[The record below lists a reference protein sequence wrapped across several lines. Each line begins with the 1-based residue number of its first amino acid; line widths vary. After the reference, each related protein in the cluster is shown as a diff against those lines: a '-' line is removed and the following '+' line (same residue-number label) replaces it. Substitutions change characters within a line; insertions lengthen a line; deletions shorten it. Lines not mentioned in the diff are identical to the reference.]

1 MLKRINQTLLSLFI
15 AASLFSVPS
24 VVRSQEAPPV
34 AAAAATQQAEEAGE
48 KKNSLYE
55 QTIYVPYDK
64 LSKVFESPSRGVFL
78 PYDEFQKLWQAARA
92 KNVVDNPVSIPLR
105 SMITS
110 ISSEATVRGD
120 VMQVS
125 AKLSIQMLGLGWHEI
140 PLRLADAAI
149 SEAKIGDETA
159 RIVFRS
165 GQGYFLLMQRQE
177 SDAAD
182 VVLDLKYART
192 YNQSPGLNQVSFQAP
207 QASINRWKITI
218 ADPGVKVNVQPLVAA
233 TETQDGAARDNATGD
248 PAPPVAPATE
258 TVLIAFFGLT
268 PQVHIDWTP
277 RSEGAAGLQALAT
290 VQTRQSVVIGE
301 GSQRTQAQLV
311 YAITRSEL
319 RELKLR
325 LPVGQKISGVF
336 DANVRRWDV
345 ALEEGYQI
353 ITIELFEPADSTQ
366 TINIELERF
375 DLEVGMQNES
385 VDVTIPEIEAL
396 NVSRQ
401 QGLVMV
407 KVEGDLRADVDTRT
421 GLLQV
426 DAAEVNVGQGW
437 DFVYRYAA
445 LPYELI
451 LKIEKLQPRVTVEEY
466 VTIQITPQLTRMSVT
481 TLLDIQRAGLF
492 HVDFDVPEGHRIR
505 SVRGIAAANVTA
517 VVVEN
522 HHALENAPGKYRVN
536 FSRKAVGRV
545 ALQVSVEKVRTDVNL
560 LTPTGEASQ
569 YTFSLPR
576 IVAAGVEHVQGNV
589 TVLAPEGLRV
599 TPVDTAG
606 GQSVAISEVQPS
618 IAGLVQ
624 MSNVGSSLAVHAFR
638 YATESFNP
646 TFSVERRQP
655 QIEVGQL
662 VIADVQSGI
671 INHSV
676 TLAYDVRYSGVKKLR
691 LDVPTSLIEE
701 IRIDS
706 KLVQESV
713 ITPRPDDLADDYTA
727 WQLTSNRELFGN
739 FQVELSWIES
749 LEDLEVGSAASV
761 SLTPLIPQE
770 VNRSW
775 GQIVIKKAENLDVVP
790 AESDG
795 VRPIDPRYDLKLG
808 STEMQV
814 EGAAVAMEFHQEWSV
829 KLDIHRYELE
839 SIELSAIELGVIDVQ
854 IAKGGKSRVHAVYR
868 VKSAAQRI
876 AVTFPQGS
884 KIPND
889 PLSINGEAVGIEKG
903 STADA
908 EDTAGN
914 QETYLIPLNTI
925 TPGEDF
931 VLELKYS
938 IESDGFTVRI
948 PEFTD
953 LHAINQI
960 FMAVHLPSDTVLVD
974 YSGDWD
980 DHLPRSFLETIQR
993 NLLHN
998 SETEGIV
1005 DVHSLLNNITQARVD
1020 VQLGN
1025 QFSSHDTLIFSAINP
1040 SSSPLRL
1047 STVSLSTFHFM
1058 MFGFL
1063 VVVTLGGLWLG
1074 VRHQIITVLVL
1085 VSASLG
1091 VVLIKPIMASHMPFS
1106 GLFLGVGLMC
1116 VIWVIKDCLK
1126 PCFRICRKLFSLDT
1140 VGAADV
1146 TRDNT
1151 AEDTA
1156 DTDVESTTVDDATD
1170 LEDASESP
1178 QDSETQNE
1186 EEPDADESDEE
1197 LSLAED
1203 SHAEPDESLDD
1214 PVSSDDDPV
1223 SSDDDN
1229 SNREGD
1235 Q

>member
-1 MLKRINQTLLSLFI
+1 MLKRTNQTLLSLFI
-15 AASLFSVPS
+15 AASLFYVPS
-24 VVRSQEAPPV
+24 VVRSQEAPP
-34 AAAAATQQAEEAGE
+34 AAAAAPTEQAEEAGE
-48 KKNSLYE
+48 KKNSIFE

-92 KNVVDNPVSIPLR
+92 KSAVDNPVSIPLR

-149 SEAKIGDETA
+149 SEAEIDGQTA
-159 RIVFRS
+159 RIIFRP

-182 VVLDLKYART
+182 VVLDLQYART

-233 TETQDGAARDNATGD
+233 TETQDGAARDNATDD
-248 PAPPVAPATE
+248 PVPPVAPATE

-290 VQTRQSVVIGE
+290 VQTRKSVVIGE
-301 GSQRTQAQLV
+301 GSQRTQAQIV
-311 YAITRSEL
+311 YVITRSEL

-325 LPVGQKISGVF
+325 IPVGQKISGVF

-445 LPYELI
+445 LPYELV

-492 HVDFDVPEGHRIR
+492 HVDYDVPVGYRIR

-517 VVVEN
+517 AVVEN
-522 HHALENAPGKYRVN
+522 HHAVENAPGKYRVN
-536 FSRKAVGRV
+536 FSRKAVGPV
-545 ALQVSVEKVRTDVNL
+545 ALLVSVEKMRTDVNL
-560 LTPTGEASQ
+560 LTPTGEASE

-576 IVAAGVEHVQGNV
+576 IVAASVEHVQGNV

-599 TPVDTAG
+599 IPVDTAG

-624 MSNVGSSLAVHAFR
+624 VSRIGSSLAVHAFR
-638 YATESFNP
+638 YANESFNP

-691 LDVPTSLIEE
+691 LDVPTNLIGK
-701 IRIDS
+701 IRNDS

-713 ITPRPDDLADDYTA
+713 ITPRPDDLAADYTA
-727 WQLTSNRELFGN
+727 WELISNRELFGA
-739 FQVELSWIES
+739 FQIELSWIES
-749 LEDLEVGSAASV
+749 LDDLEVGSATSV
-761 SLTPLIPQE
+761 SLNPLTPQE
-770 VNRSW
+770 VHRSW

-808 STEMQV
+808 STETQI
-814 EGAAVAMEFHQEWSV
+814 EGAAVAMEFHQAWNVE
-829 KLDIHRYELE
+829 LDIHRYELE

-876 AVTFPQGS
+876 AVTFPKGS

-903 STADA
+903 TTTDAVDST
-908 EDTAGN
+908 
-914 QETYLIPLNTI
+914 TYLIPLNTI

-960 FMAVHLPSDTVLVD
+960 FMVVHLPSDTVLMD

-980 DHLPRSFLETIQR
+980 DHLPSSFLETIQR
-993 NLLHN
+993 NLLYY
-998 SETEGIV
+998 SESEGNV
-1005 DVHSLLNNITQARVD
+1005 DVHSLLNNITQAKVD

-1025 QFSSHDTLIFSAINP
+1025 QFGNHDTLVFSAINP
-1040 SSSPLRL
+1040 SSSPLGL
-1047 STVSLSTFHFM
+1047 STVSLSNFHM
-1058 MFGFL
+1058 IMFGFL
-1063 VVVTLGGLWLG
+1063 MVVTLGGLWLG
-1074 VRHQIITVLVL
+1074 VRNQIITVLVL
-1085 VSASLG
+1085 VSASLA
-1091 VVLIKPIMASHMPFS
+1091 VVLIKPIMASHIPFS
-1106 GLFLGVGLMC
+1106 GLFLGMCLMSI
-1116 VIWVIKDCLK
+1116 IWVIKDCLK
-1126 PCFRICRKLFSLDT
+1126 PCFRIYRKLFSLDT
-1140 VGAADV
+1140 VSTADV
-1146 TRDNT
+1146 SVD
-1151 AEDTA
+1151 DTSEVGA
-1156 DTDVESTTVDDATD
+1156 DTDVAITTVDVVED
-1170 LEDASESP
+1170 LEIASETDEDAETP
-1178 QDSETQNE
+1178 NEEKQDADEFVEELLRPEDSQ
-1186 EEPDADESDEE
+1186 EEPDE
-1197 LSLAED
+1197 L
-1203 SHAEPDESLDD
+1203 PDEL
-1214 PVSSDDDPV
+1214 PDDD
-1223 SSDDDN
+1223 SN
-1229 SNREGD
+1229 SEGD
-1235 Q
+1235 E

>member
-1 MLKRINQTLLSLFI
+1 MLKRTNQLLLSLLI
-15 AASLFSVPS
+15 AVSLYYVPGI
-24 VVRSQEAPPV
+24 VRSQEAPPV
-34 AAAAATQQAEEAGE
+34 AAPAAQQADIAGE
-48 KKNSLYE
+48 KKNSLFE

-92 KNVVDNPVSIPLR
+92 KNAVDNPVSIPLR

-149 SEAKIGDETA
+149 SEAEIDGETA
-159 RIVFRS
+159 RIIFRL
-165 GQGYFLLMQRQE
+165 GQGYFLLMERQE
-177 SDAAD
+177 SDASD
-182 VVLDLKYART
+182 VVLDLQYART

-233 TETQDGAARDNATGD
+233 TETQDGAARDNPTGD
-248 PAPPVAPATE
+248 PAPPAVPSTE

-301 GSQRTQAQLV
+301 GSQRTQAQIV

-319 RELKLR
+319 LELKLR
-325 LPVGQKISGVF
+325 IPVGQKISGVF

-426 DAAEVNVGQGW
+426 DAAEVNAGQGW

-445 LPYELI
+445 LPYELV
-451 LKIEKLQPRVTVEEY
+451 LKIEKLQPRVTVEEF

-492 HVDFDVPEGHRIR
+492 HVDYDVPAGYRIR

-517 VVVEN
+517 AVVEN
-522 HHALENAPGKYRVN
+522 HHAVENAPGKYRVN
-536 FSRKAVGRV
+536 FSRKAVGHV
-545 ALQVSVEKVRTDVNL
+545 ALLVSVEKVRTDVNL
-560 LTPTGEASQ
+560 LTPTGEASE

-576 IVAAGVEHVQGNV
+576 IVAASVEHVQGNV

-624 MSNVGSSLAVHAFR
+624 VSRVASSLAVHAFR
-638 YATESFNP
+638 YANESFNP

-691 LDVPTSLIEE
+691 LDVPTSLIEK
-701 IRIDS
+701 IRNDS

-713 ITPRPDDLADDYTA
+713 ITPRPDDVAADYTA
-727 WQLTSNRELFGN
+727 WQLISNRELFGA

-749 LEDLEVGSAASV
+749 LDDLEVGSAASV
-761 SLTPLIPQE
+761 SLNPLTPKE
-770 VNRSW
+770 VHRSW

-808 STEMQV
+808 STETQI
-814 EGAAVAMEFHQEWSV
+814 EGAAVAMEFHQAWSV

-876 AVTFPQGS
+876 AVTFPKGS

-903 STADA
+903 TTTGD
-908 EDTAGN
+908 

-948 PEFTD
+948 PNFTD

-960 FMAVHLPSDTVLVD
+960 FMVVHLPSDTVLMD

-980 DHLPRSFLETIQR
+980 DHLPSSFLETIQR
-993 NLLHN
+993 DLLYY
-998 SETEGIV
+998 SESEGNV
-1005 DVHSLLNNITQARVD
+1005 DVHSLLNNITQAKVD

-1025 QFSSHDTLIFSAINP
+1025 QFSNHGTLVFSAINP
-1040 SSSPLRL
+1040 SASPLEL
-1047 STVSLSTFHFM
+1047 STVSLSNFHM
-1058 MFGFL
+1058 IMFGFL

-1074 VRHQIITVLVL
+1074 VRNQIITVLVL

-1106 GLFLGVGLMC
+1106 GLFLGMCLMSI
-1116 VIWVIKDCLK
+1116 IWVIKDCLK

-1140 VGAADV
+1140 VVATDV
-1146 TRDNT
+1146 IIDNT
-1151 AEDTA
+1151 AEDDA
-1156 DTDVESTTVDDATD
+1156 DTDVAIIAVDAVDAVDATED
-1170 LEDASESP
+1170 REDASESQGDMKTP
-1178 QDSETQNE
+1178 NE
-1186 EEPDADESDEE
+1186 EERGADEFVEE
-1197 LSLAED
+1197 LLHGED
-1203 SHAEPDESLDD
+1203 SQAEPDELPDD
-1214 PVSSDDDPV
+1214 LVSDDD
-1223 SSDDDN
+1223 DLN
-1229 SNREGD
+1229 SEGD
-1235 Q
+1235 E

>member
-1 MLKRINQTLLSLFI
+1 MLKQTKQMLLSLFI
-15 AASLFSVPS
+15 AASLFYSPEI
-24 VVRSQEAPPV
+24 VRSQDTPPV
-34 AAAAATQQAEEAGE
+34 TVQQTEQPAEQTLLAEDASD
-48 KKNSLYE
+48 KKNSLFE

-92 KNVVDNPVSIPLR
+92 KNAVDNPVSIPLR

-149 SEAKIGDETA
+149 SEAKIGEETA
-159 RIVFRS
+159 RIIFRP
-165 GQGYFLLMQRQE
+165 GQGYFLLMQRKE
-177 SDAAD
+177 SDTVD
-182 VVLDLKYART
+182 VVLNLHYART

-233 TETQDGAARDNATGD
+233 TETQDGAARDNATGESV
-248 PAPPVAPATE
+248 PPVATAME

-311 YAITRSEL
+311 YSITRSAL

-325 LPVGQKISGVF
+325 IPVGQKISGVF

-375 DLEVGMQNES
+375 DLEAGMQNES
-385 VDVTIPEIEAL
+385 VAVTIPEIEAL
-396 NVSRQ
+396 TVSRQ

-426 DAAEVNVGQGW
+426 DAAEVNAGQGW

-445 LPYELI
+445 LPYELV
-451 LKIEKLQPRVTVEEY
+451 LKIEKLQPRVTAKEY
-466 VTIQITPQLTRMSVT
+466 VTIQITPQLSRMSVT
-481 TLLDIQRAGLF
+481 TLLDIERAGLF
-492 HVDFDVPEGHRIR
+492 HVDFDVPENYKIR

-545 ALQVSVEKVRTDVNL
+545 ALQLSVEKVRTDVNL

-569 YTFSLPR
+569 YTLSLPR
-576 IVAAGVEHVQGNV
+576 IVAASVEHVQGNV

-618 IAGLVQ
+618 IAELVQ
-624 MSNVGSSLAVHAFR
+624 MISAGSSLAVHAFR
-638 YATESFNP
+638 YANESFNP
-646 TFSVERRQP
+646 TFSIERRQP
-655 QIEVGQL
+655 HIEVGQL

-676 TLAYDVRYSGVKKLR
+676 TLAYDVRYSGVKELR
-691 LDVPTSLIEE
+691 LDIPTSLIEK
-701 IRIDS
+701 IRNDS
-706 KLVQESV
+706 KLVQKSV

-727 WQLTSNRELFGN
+727 WQLISNRELFGE
-739 FQVELSWIES
+739 FQIELSWIES
-749 LEDLEVGSAASV
+749 LEDLEIGSGTSV
-761 SLTPLIPQE
+761 SLNPLVPQD
-770 VNRSW
+770 VHRSW
-775 GQIVIKKAENLDVVP
+775 GQIAIKKAENLDVVP
-790 AESDG
+790 AEPDG

-808 STEMQV
+808 STETQV
-814 EGAAVAMEFHQEWSV
+814 EGAAVAMEFHQAWSV

-889 PLSINGEAVGIEKG
+889 PLSINGEVVGIEKG
-903 STADA
+903 TIADVD
-908 EDTAGN
+908 ETAGN

-938 IESDGFTVRI
+938 IESDGFNVRI

-980 DHLPRSFLETIQR
+980 DHLPSSFLETIQR
-993 NLLHN
+993 DLLYY

-1005 DVHSLLNNITQARVD
+1005 EIHSLLNNITQAQVD

-1025 QFSSHDTLIFSAINP
+1025 QFSNQNTLIFSAINP
-1040 SSSPLRL
+1040 SSSPLQL
-1047 STVSLSTFHFM
+1047 STVSLSKFHLI

-1063 VVVTLGGLWLG
+1063 VVVTLVGLWVG
-1074 VRHQIITVLVL
+1074 VRNQIITVLLL
-1085 VSASLG
+1085 VFASFG
-1091 VVLIKPIMASHMPFS
+1091 IVLIKPIIASHMPFS
-1106 GLFLGVGLMC
+1106 GLFLGGALMC
-1116 VIWVIKDCLK
+1116 VIWAIKDCLK
-1126 PCFRICRKLFSLDT
+1126 PCFRICRKLFSLDA
-1140 VGAADV
+1140 VGATEVTLDNSAEDV
-1146 TRDNT
+1146 T
-1151 AEDTA
+1151 DTN
-1156 DTDVESTTVDDATD
+1156 VETITVDATD
-1170 LEDASESP
+1170 ELEDLSDA
-1178 QDSETQNE
+1178 E
-1186 EEPDADESDEE
+1186 EESEGESTAEEINEE
-1197 LSLAED
+1197 LSPEENNQAE
-1203 SHAEPDESLDD
+1203 SAESPDD
-1214 PVSSDDDPV
+1214 PVPNA
-1223 SSDDDN
+1223 DDN
-1229 SNREGD
+1229 SNNEGD
-1235 Q
+1235 K

>member
-1 MLKRINQTLLSLFI
+1 MLKRTNQLLLSLLI
-15 AASLFSVPS
+15 AVSLYYVPS
-24 VVRSQEAPPV
+24 IVRSQEAPPV
-34 AAAAATQQAEEAGE
+34 AAPAAQQADIAGE
-48 KKNSLYE
+48 KKNSLFE

-92 KNVVDNPVSIPLR
+92 KNAVDNPVSIPLR

-149 SEAKIGDETA
+149 SEAEIDGETA
-159 RIVFRS
+159 RIIFRL
-165 GQGYFLLMQRQE
+165 GQGYFLLMERQE

-182 VVLDLKYART
+182 VVLDLQYART

-233 TETQDGAARDNATGD
+233 TETQDGAARDNPTGD
-248 PAPPVAPATE
+248 PAPPAVPSTE

-301 GSQRTQAQLV
+301 GSQRTQAQIV

-319 RELKLR
+319 LELKLR
-325 LPVGQKISGVF
+325 IPVGQKISGVF

-426 DAAEVNVGQGW
+426 DAAEVNAGQGW

-445 LPYELI
+445 LPYELV
-451 LKIEKLQPRVTVEEY
+451 LKIEKLQPRVTVEEF

-492 HVDFDVPEGHRIR
+492 HVDYDVPAGYRIR
-505 SVRGIAAANVTA
+505 SVRGIAAADVTA
-517 VVVEN
+517 AVVEN
-522 HHALENAPGKYRVN
+522 HHAVENAPGKYRVN
-536 FSRKAVGRV
+536 FSRKAVGHV
-545 ALQVSVEKVRTDVNL
+545 ALLVSVEKVRTDVNL
-560 LTPTGEASQ
+560 LTPTGEASE

-576 IVAAGVEHVQGNV
+576 IVAASVEHVQGNV

-624 MSNVGSSLAVHAFR
+624 VSRVASSLAVHAFR
-638 YATESFNP
+638 YANESFNP

-691 LDVPTSLIEE
+691 LDVPTSLIEK
-701 IRIDS
+701 IRNDS

-713 ITPRPDDLADDYTA
+713 ITPRPDDLAADYTA
-727 WQLTSNRELFGN
+727 WQLISNRELFGA

-749 LEDLEVGSAASV
+749 LDDLEVGSAASV
-761 SLTPLIPQE
+761 SLNPLTPKE
-770 VNRSW
+770 VHRSW

-808 STEMQV
+808 STETQI
-814 EGAAVAMEFHQEWSV
+814 EGAAVAMEFHQAWSV

-876 AVTFPQGS
+876 AVTFPKGS

-903 STADA
+903 TTTGD
-908 EDTAGN
+908 

-948 PEFTD
+948 PNFTD

-960 FMAVHLPSDTVLVD
+960 FMVVHLPSDTVLMD

-980 DHLPRSFLETIQR
+980 DHLPSSFLETIQR
-993 NLLHN
+993 DLLYY
-998 SETEGIV
+998 SESEGNV
-1005 DVHSLLNNITQARVD
+1005 DVHSLLNNITQAKVD

-1025 QFSSHDTLIFSAINP
+1025 QFSNHGTLVFSAINP
-1040 SSSPLRL
+1040 SASPLEL
-1047 STVSLSTFHFM
+1047 STVSLSNFHM
-1058 MFGFL
+1058 IMFGFL

-1074 VRHQIITVLVL
+1074 VRNQIITVLVL

-1106 GLFLGVGLMC
+1106 GLFLGMCLMSI
-1116 VIWVIKDCLK
+1116 IWVIKDCLK

-1140 VGAADV
+1140 VVATDV
-1146 TRDNT
+1146 IIDNT
-1151 AEDTA
+1151 AEDDA
-1156 DTDVESTTVDDATD
+1156 DTDVAIIAVDAVDAVDATED
-1170 LEDASESP
+1170 REDASESQGDMKTP
-1178 QDSETQNE
+1178 NE
-1186 EEPDADESDEE
+1186 EERGADEFVEE
-1197 LSLAED
+1197 LLHGED
-1203 SHAEPDESLDD
+1203 SQAEPDELPDD
-1214 PVSSDDDPV
+1214 LVSDDD
-1223 SSDDDN
+1223 DLN
-1229 SNREGD
+1229 SEGD
-1235 Q
+1235 E

>member
-1 MLKRINQTLLSLFI
+1 MLKRTNQTLLSLFI
-15 AASLFSVPS
+15 VASLFYVPS
-24 VVRSQEAPPV
+24 VVRSQEAPP
-34 AAAAATQQAEEAGE
+34 AAAAAPAEQAEEAGE
-48 KKNSLYE
+48 KKNSIFE

-92 KNVVDNPVSIPLR
+92 KSAVDNPVSIPLR

-149 SEAKIGDETA
+149 SEAEIDGETA
-159 RIVFRS
+159 RIIFRP

-182 VVLDLKYART
+182 VVLDLQYART

-233 TETQDGAARDNATGD
+233 TETQDGAARDNPTGD
-248 PAPPVAPATE
+248 PVPPAAPSTE

-301 GSQRTQAQLV
+301 GSQRTQAQIV
-311 YAITRSEL
+311 YVITRSEL

-325 LPVGQKISGVF
+325 IPVGQKISGVF

-375 DLEVGMQNES
+375 DLEVGMQNDS

-445 LPYELI
+445 LPYELV

-492 HVDFDVPEGHRIR
+492 HVDYDVPVGYRIR

-517 VVVEN
+517 AVVEN
-522 HHALENAPGKYRVN
+522 HHAVENAPGKYRVN
-536 FSRKAVGRV
+536 FSRKAVGPV
-545 ALQVSVEKVRTDVNL
+545 ALLVSVEKVRTDVNL
-560 LTPTGEASQ
+560 LTPTGEASE

-576 IVAAGVEHVQGNV
+576 IVAASVEHVQGNV

-624 MSNVGSSLAVHAFR
+624 VSRIGSSLAVHAFR
-638 YATESFNP
+638 YANESFNP

-676 TLAYDVRYSGVKKLR
+676 TLVYDVRYSGVKKLR
-691 LDVPTSLIEE
+691 LDVPTNLIGK
-701 IRIDS
+701 IRNDS

-713 ITPRPDDLADDYTA
+713 ITPRPDDLAADYTA
-727 WQLTSNRELFGN
+727 WELISNRELFGA

-749 LEDLEVGSAASV
+749 LDDLEVGSATSV
-761 SLTPLIPQE
+761 SLNPLTPQE
-770 VNRSW
+770 VHRSW

-808 STEMQV
+808 STETQI
-814 EGAAVAMEFHQEWSV
+814 EGAAVAMEFHQAWSV
-829 KLDIHRYELE
+829 ELDIHRYELE

-876 AVTFPQGS
+876 AVTFPKGS

-903 STADA
+903 TTTDAVDST
-908 EDTAGN
+908 
-914 QETYLIPLNTI
+914 TYLIPLNTI

-960 FMAVHLPSDTVLVD
+960 FMVVHLPSDTVLMD

-980 DHLPRSFLETIQR
+980 DHLPSSFLETIQR
-993 NLLHN
+993 NLLYY
-998 SETEGIV
+998 SESEGNV
-1005 DVHSLLNNITQARVD
+1005 DVHSLLNNITQAKVD

-1025 QFSSHDTLIFSAINP
+1025 QFGNHDTLVFSAINP
-1040 SSSPLRL
+1040 SSSPLGL
-1047 STVSLSTFHFM
+1047 STVSLSNFHM
-1058 MFGFL
+1058 IMFGFL

-1074 VRHQIITVLVL
+1074 VRNQIITVLVL

-1091 VVLIKPIMASHMPFS
+1091 VVLIKPIMASHIPFS
-1106 GLFLGVGLMC
+1106 GLFLGMCLMSI
-1116 VIWVIKDCLK
+1116 IWVIKDCLK

-1140 VGAADV
+1140 VSTADV
-1146 TRDNT
+1146 IVD
-1151 AEDTA
+1151 DTSEVGA
-1156 DTDVESTTVDDATD
+1156 DTDVAITAVDAVED
-1170 LEDASESP
+1170 LEDASETEE
-1178 QDSETQNE
+1178 DAETPNE
-1186 EEPDADESDEE
+1186 EEQEADEFVEE
-1197 LSLAED
+1197 LLRPED
-1203 SHAEPDESLDD
+1203 SQEEPDELPDD
-1214 PVSSDDDPV
+1214 LVSDDD
-1223 SSDDDN
+1223 DLN
-1229 SNREGD
+1229 SEGD
-1235 Q
+1235 E

>member
-1 MLKRINQTLLSLFI
+1 MLKRTNQTLLSLFI
-15 AASLFSVPS
+15 AASLFYVPS
-24 VVRSQEAPPV
+24 VVRSQEAPP
-34 AAAAATQQAEEAGE
+34 AAAAPTEQAEEAGE
-48 KKNSLYE
+48 KKNSIFE

-92 KNVVDNPVSIPLR
+92 KSAVDNPVSIPLR

-149 SEAKIGDETA
+149 SEAEIDGQTA
-159 RIVFRS
+159 RIIFRP

-182 VVLDLKYART
+182 VVLDLQYART

-218 ADPGVKVNVQPLVAA
+218 ADPGVKVNVHPLVAA
-233 TETQDGAARDNATGD
+233 TETQDGAAQDNATGD
-248 PAPPVAPATE
+248 PVPPVAPATE

-301 GSQRTQAQLV
+301 GSQRTQAQIAYV
-311 YAITRSEL
+311 ITRSEL

-325 LPVGQKISGVF
+325 IPVGQKISGVF

-445 LPYELI
+445 LPYELV

-492 HVDFDVPEGHRIR
+492 HVDYDVPVGYRIR

-517 VVVEN
+517 AVVEN
-522 HHALENAPGKYRVN
+522 HHAVENAPGKYRVN
-536 FSRKAVGRV
+536 FSRKAVGPV
-545 ALQVSVEKVRTDVNL
+545 ALLVSVEKVRTDVNL
-560 LTPTGEASQ
+560 LTPTGEASE

-576 IVAAGVEHVQGNV
+576 IVAASVEHVQGNV

-624 MSNVGSSLAVHAFR
+624 VSRIGSSLAVHAFR
-638 YATESFNP
+638 YANESFNP
-646 TFSVERRQP
+646 TFAVERRQP

-691 LDVPTSLIEE
+691 LDVPTNLIGK
-701 IRIDS
+701 IRNDS

-713 ITPRPDDLADDYTA
+713 ITPRPDDLAADYTA
-727 WQLTSNRELFGN
+727 WELISNRELFGA

-749 LEDLEVGSAASV
+749 LDDLEVGSATSV
-761 SLTPLIPQE
+761 SLNPLTPQE
-770 VNRSW
+770 VHRSW

-808 STEMQV
+808 STETQI
-814 EGAAVAMEFHQEWSV
+814 EGAAVAMEFHQAWSV
-829 KLDIHRYELE
+829 ELDIHRYELE

-876 AVTFPQGS
+876 AVTFPKGS

-903 STADA
+903 TTTDAVDST
-908 EDTAGN
+908 
-914 QETYLIPLNTI
+914 TYLIPLNTI

-960 FMAVHLPSDTVLVD
+960 FMVVHLPSDTVLMD

-980 DHLPRSFLETIQR
+980 DHLPSSFLETIQR
-993 NLLHN
+993 NLLYY
-998 SETEGIV
+998 SESEGDV
-1005 DVHSLLNNITQARVD
+1005 DVHSLMNNITQAKVD

-1025 QFSSHDTLIFSAINP
+1025 QFGNHETLVFSAINP
-1040 SSSPLRL
+1040 SSSPLGL
-1047 STVSLSTFHFM
+1047 STVSLSNLHKI

-1074 VRHQIITVLVL
+1074 VRNQIITVLVL

-1091 VVLIKPIMASHMPFS
+1091 VVLIKPIMASHIPFS
-1106 GLFLGVGLMC
+1106 GLFLGVCLMSI
-1116 VIWVIKDCLK
+1116 IWVIKDCLK

-1140 VGAADV
+1140 VSTADV
-1146 TRDNT
+1146 SVD
-1151 AEDTA
+1151 DTSEVGA
-1156 DTDVESTTVDDATD
+1156 DTDVAITAVDAVED
-1170 LEDASESP
+1170 LEDASETEE
-1178 QDSETQNE
+1178 DAETPNE
-1186 EEPDADESDEE
+1186 EEQDADEFVEE
-1197 LSLAED
+1197 LLRPED
-1203 SHAEPDESLDD
+1203 SQEEPDELPDELPDD
-1214 PVSSDDDPV
+1214 LVSDNDDL
-1223 SSDDDN
+1223 N
-1229 SNREGD
+1229 TEGD
-1235 Q
+1235 E

>member
-1 MLKRINQTLLSLFI
+1 MLKRTNQTLLSLFI
-15 AASLFSVPS
+15 AASLFYVPS
-24 VVRSQEAPPV
+24 VVRSQEAPPAV
-34 AAAAATQQAEEAGE
+34 AAAAPTEQAEEAGE
-48 KKNSLYE
+48 KKNSIFE

-92 KNVVDNPVSIPLR
+92 KSAVDNPVSIPLR

-149 SEAKIGDETA
+149 SEAEIDGQTA
-159 RIVFRS
+159 RIIFRP

-182 VVLDLKYART
+182 VVLDLQYART

-233 TETQDGAARDNATGD
+233 TETQDGAARDNPTGD
-248 PAPPVAPATE
+248 PVPPAAPSTE

-301 GSQRTQAQLV
+301 GSQRTQAQIAYV
-311 YAITRSEL
+311 ITRSEL

-325 LPVGQKISGVF
+325 IPVGQKISGVF

-445 LPYELI
+445 LPYELV
-451 LKIEKLQPRVTVEEY
+451 LKIEKLQSRVTVEEY

-492 HVDFDVPEGHRIR
+492 HVDYDVPVGYRIR

-517 VVVEN
+517 AVVEN
-522 HHALENAPGKYRVN
+522 HHAVENAPGKYRVN
-536 FSRKAVGRV
+536 FSRKAVGPV
-545 ALQVSVEKVRTDVNL
+545 ALLVSVEKVRTDVNL
-560 LTPTGEASQ
+560 LTPTGEASE

-576 IVAAGVEHVQGNV
+576 IVAASVEHVQGNV

-624 MSNVGSSLAVHAFR
+624 VSRIGSSLAVHAFR
-638 YATESFNP
+638 YANESFNP
-646 TFSVERRQP
+646 TFAVERRQP

-691 LDVPTSLIEE
+691 LDVPTNLIGK
-701 IRIDS
+701 IRNDS

-713 ITPRPDDLADDYTA
+713 ITPRPDDLAADYTA
-727 WQLTSNRELFGN
+727 WELISNRELFGA

-749 LEDLEVGSAASV
+749 LDDLEVGSATSV
-761 SLTPLIPQE
+761 SLNQLTPQE
-770 VNRSW
+770 VHRSW

-808 STEMQV
+808 STETQI
-814 EGAAVAMEFHQEWSV
+814 EGAAVAMEFHQAWSV
-829 KLDIHRYELE
+829 ELDIHRYELE

-876 AVTFPQGS
+876 AVTFPKGS

-903 STADA
+903 NTTDAVDST
-908 EDTAGN
+908 
-914 QETYLIPLNTI
+914 TYLIPLNTI

-960 FMAVHLPSDTVLVD
+960 FMVVHLPSDTVLMD

-980 DHLPRSFLETIQR
+980 DHLPSSFLETIQR
-993 NLLHN
+993 NLLYY
-998 SETEGIV
+998 SESEGNV
-1005 DVHSLLNNITQARVD
+1005 DVHSLLNNITQAKVD

-1025 QFSSHDTLIFSAINP
+1025 QFGNHDTLVFSAINP
-1040 SSSPLRL
+1040 SSSPLGL
-1047 STVSLSTFHFM
+1047 STVSLSNFHM
-1058 MFGFL
+1058 IMFGFL

-1074 VRHQIITVLVL
+1074 VRNQIITVLVL

-1091 VVLIKPIMASHMPFS
+1091 VVLIKPIMASHIPFS
-1106 GLFLGVGLMC
+1106 GLFLGMCLMSM
-1116 VIWVIKDCLK
+1116 IWVIKDCLK

-1140 VGAADV
+1140 VSTADV
-1146 TRDNT
+1146 SVD
-1151 AEDTA
+1151 DTSEVGA
-1156 DTDVESTTVDDATD
+1156 DTDVAITAVDAVED
-1170 LEDASESP
+1170 LEDASETEE
-1178 QDSETQNE
+1178 DAETPNE
-1186 EEPDADESDEE
+1186 EEQDADEFVEE
-1197 LSLAED
+1197 LLRPED
-1203 SHAEPDESLDD
+1203 SQEEPDELPDD
-1214 PVSSDDDPV
+1214 LVSDDD
-1223 SSDDDN
+1223 DLN
-1229 SNREGD
+1229 SEGD
-1235 Q
+1235 E

>member
-1 MLKRINQTLLSLFI
+1 MLKRTNQLLLSLLI
-15 AASLFSVPS
+15 AVSLYYVPGI
-24 VVRSQEAPPV
+24 VRSQEAPPV
-34 AAAAATQQAEEAGE
+34 AAPAAQQADIAGE
-48 KKNSLYE
+48 KKNSLFE

-92 KNVVDNPVSIPLR
+92 KNAVDNPVSIPLR

-149 SEAKIGDETA
+149 SEAEIDGETA
-159 RIVFRS
+159 RIIFRL
-165 GQGYFLLMQRQE
+165 GQGYFLLMERQE

-182 VVLDLKYART
+182 VVLDLQYART

-233 TETQDGAARDNATGD
+233 TETQDGAARDNPTGD
-248 PAPPVAPATE
+248 PAPPAVPSTE

-301 GSQRTQAQLV
+301 GSQRTQAQIV

-319 RELKLR
+319 LELKLR
-325 LPVGQKISGVF
+325 IPVGQKISGVF

-426 DAAEVNVGQGW
+426 DAAEVNAGQGW

-445 LPYELI
+445 LPYELV
-451 LKIEKLQPRVTVEEY
+451 LKIEKLQPRVTVEEF

-492 HVDFDVPEGHRIR
+492 HVDYDVPAGYRIR

-517 VVVEN
+517 AVVEN
-522 HHALENAPGKYRVN
+522 HHAVENAPGKYRVN
-536 FSRKAVGRV
+536 FSRKAVGHV
-545 ALQVSVEKVRTDVNL
+545 ALLVSVEKVRTDVNL
-560 LTPTGEASQ
+560 LTPTGEASE

-576 IVAAGVEHVQGNV
+576 IVAASVEHVQGNV

-624 MSNVGSSLAVHAFR
+624 VSRVASSLAVHAFR
-638 YATESFNP
+638 YANESFNP

-691 LDVPTSLIEE
+691 LDVPTSLIEK
-701 IRIDS
+701 IRNDS

-727 WQLTSNRELFGN
+727 WQLISNRELFGA

-749 LEDLEVGSAASV
+749 LDDLEVGSAASV
-761 SLTPLIPQE
+761 SLNPLTPKE
-770 VNRSW
+770 VHRSW

-808 STEMQV
+808 STETQI
-814 EGAAVAMEFHQEWSV
+814 EGAAVAMEFHQAWSV

-876 AVTFPQGS
+876 AVTFPKGS

-903 STADA
+903 TTTGD
-908 EDTAGN
+908 

-948 PEFTD
+948 PNFTD

-960 FMAVHLPSDTVLVD
+960 FMVVHLPSDTVLMD

-980 DHLPRSFLETIQR
+980 DHLPSSFLETIQR
-993 NLLHN
+993 DLLYY
-998 SETEGIV
+998 SESEGNV
-1005 DVHSLLNNITQARVD
+1005 DVHSLLNNITQAKVD

-1025 QFSSHDTLIFSAINP
+1025 QFSNHGTLVFSAINP
-1040 SSSPLRL
+1040 SASPLEL
-1047 STVSLSTFHFM
+1047 STVSLSNFHM
-1058 MFGFL
+1058 IMFGFL

-1074 VRHQIITVLVL
+1074 VRNQIITVLVL

-1106 GLFLGVGLMC
+1106 GLFLGMCLMSI
-1116 VIWVIKDCLK
+1116 IWVIKDCLK

-1140 VGAADV
+1140 VVATDV
-1146 TRDNT
+1146 IIDNT
-1151 AEDTA
+1151 AEDDA
-1156 DTDVESTTVDDATD
+1156 DTDVAIIAVDAVDAVDATED
-1170 LEDASESP
+1170 REDASESQGDMKTP
-1178 QDSETQNE
+1178 NE
-1186 EEPDADESDEE
+1186 EERGADEFVEE
-1197 LSLAED
+1197 LLHGED
-1203 SHAEPDESLDD
+1203 SQAEPDELPDD
-1214 PVSSDDDPV
+1214 LVSDDD
-1223 SSDDDN
+1223 DLN
-1229 SNREGD
+1229 SEGD
-1235 Q
+1235 E

>member
-1 MLKRINQTLLSLFI
+1 MLKRTNQMLLSLFI
-15 AASLFSVPS
+15 AVSFYYVPS

-34 AAAAATQQAEEAGE
+34 AAPAAQQADVAGE
-48 KKNSLYE
+48 KKNSLFE

-92 KNVVDNPVSIPLR
+92 KIAVDNPVLIPLR

-149 SEAKIGDETA
+149 SEAEIEGETA
-159 RIVFRS
+159 RIIFRP
-165 GQGYFLLMQRQE
+165 GQGYFLLMERQE
-177 SDAAD
+177 SDATD
-182 VVLDLKYART
+182 VVLDLQYART

-233 TETQDGAARDNATGD
+233 TETQDGAAQDNPTGE
-248 PAPPVAPATE
+248 PVPPVAPSTE

-290 VQTRQSVVIGE
+290 VQTRQGVVIGE
-301 GSQRTQAQLV
+301 GSQRTQAQIV

-319 RELKLR
+319 LELKLR
-325 LPVGQKISGVF
+325 IPVGQKISGVF
-336 DANVRRWDV
+336 DANVRRWNV

-426 DAAEVNVGQGW
+426 DAAEVNAGQDW

-492 HVDFDVPEGHRIR
+492 HVDYEVPAGYRIR

-517 VVVEN
+517 AVVEN
-522 HHALENAPGKYRVN
+522 HHAVENAPGKYRVN
-536 FSRKAVGRV
+536 FSRKAVGHV
-545 ALQVSVEKVRTDVNL
+545 ALLVSVEKVRTDVNL
-560 LTPTGEASQ
+560 LTPTGEVSE

-576 IVAAGVEHVQGNV
+576 IVAASVEHVQGNV
-589 TVLAPEGLRV
+589 TVRAPEGLRV

-606 GQSVAISEVQPS
+606 GQSVAISEVQAS
-618 IAGLVQ
+618 VAGLVQ
-624 MSNVGSSLAVHAFR
+624 VSRVGSSLTVHAFR
-638 YATESFNP
+638 YANESFNP

-691 LDVPTSLIEE
+691 LDVPTSLTDK
-701 IRIDS
+701 IRNDS

-713 ITPRPDDLADDYTA
+713 ITPPPEDLAAGYTA
-727 WQLTSNRELFGN
+727 WQLTSNRELFGA

-749 LEDLEVGSAASV
+749 LDDLEVGSAASV
-761 SLTPLIPQE
+761 SLMPLTPQA
-770 VNRSW
+770 VHRSW

-790 AESDG
+790 AAESDG

-808 STEMQV
+808 STATQI
-814 EGAAVAMEFHQEWSV
+814 EGAAVAMEFHQAWSV

-839 SIELSAIELGVIDVQ
+839 SIELSAIELGLIDVQ

-876 AVTFPQGS
+876 AVTFPKGS

-903 STADA
+903 TTTGDQ
-908 EDTAGN
+908 D
-914 QETYLIPLNTI
+914 TYLIPLNTI

-938 IESDGFTVRI
+938 IESDGFTVRT
-948 PEFTD
+948 PDFTD

-960 FMAVHLPSDTVLVD
+960 FMVVHLPSDTVLMD

-980 DHLPRSFLETIQR
+980 DHLPSSFLETIQ
-993 NLLHN
+993 NDLLYYSD
-998 SETEGIV
+998 SEGNV
-1005 DVHSLLNNITQARVD
+1005 DVHSLLNNITQAKVD

-1025 QFSSHDTLIFSAINP
+1025 QFSNHGTLIFSAINP
-1040 SSSPLRL
+1040 SASPLAL
-1047 STVSLSTFHFM
+1047 STVSLSNFHM
-1058 MFGFL
+1058 IMFGFL

-1074 VRHQIITVLVL
+1074 VRNQIITVLVL

-1106 GLFLGVGLMC
+1106 GLFLGVCLMS
-1116 VIWVIKDCLK
+1116 VIWVIKDCLR

-1140 VGAADV
+1140 VVAADV
-1146 TRDNT
+1146 IVDNT
-1151 AEDTA
+1151 SEDDA
-1156 DTDVESTTVDDATD
+1156 DTDVAIVAVDATDVTED
-1170 LEDASESP
+1170 LEDASESQEDAHTP
-1178 QDSETQNE
+1178 NE
-1186 EEPDADESDEE
+1186 EEQDAVKLVDE
-1197 LSLAED
+1197 LLLADD
-1203 SHAEPDESLDD
+1203 SQAEPDELPDD
-1214 PVSSDDDPV
+1214 LLSDDD
-1223 SSDDDN
+1223 DLN
-1229 SNREGD
+1229 SEGD
-1235 Q
+1235 E

>member
-1 MLKRINQTLLSLFI
+1 MLKRTNQLLLSLLI
-15 AASLFSVPS
+15 AVSLYYVPGI
-24 VVRSQEAPPV
+24 VRSQEAPPV
-34 AAAAATQQAEEAGE
+34 AAPAAQQADIAGE
-48 KKNSLYE
+48 KKNSLFE

-92 KNVVDNPVSIPLR
+92 KNAVDNPVSIPLR

-149 SEAKIGDETA
+149 SEAEIDGETA
-159 RIVFRS
+159 RIIFRL
-165 GQGYFLLMQRQE
+165 GQGYFLLMERQE

-182 VVLDLKYART
+182 VVLDLQYART

-233 TETQDGAARDNATGD
+233 TETQDGAARDNPTGD
-248 PAPPVAPATE
+248 PAPPAVPSTE

-301 GSQRTQAQLV
+301 GSQRTQAQIV

-319 RELKLR
+319 LELKLR
-325 LPVGQKISGVF
+325 IPVGQKISGVF

-426 DAAEVNVGQGW
+426 DAAEVNAGQGW

-445 LPYELI
+445 LPYELV
-451 LKIEKLQPRVTVEEY
+451 LKIEKLQPRVTVEEF

-492 HVDFDVPEGHRIR
+492 HVDYDVPAGYRIR

-517 VVVEN
+517 AVVEN
-522 HHALENAPGKYRVN
+522 HHAVENAPGKYRVN
-536 FSRKAVGRV
+536 FSRKAEGHV
-545 ALQVSVEKVRTDVNL
+545 ALLVSVEKVRTDVNL
-560 LTPTGEASQ
+560 LTPTGEASE

-576 IVAAGVEHVQGNV
+576 IVAASVEHVQGNV

-624 MSNVGSSLAVHAFR
+624 VSRVASSLAVHAFR
-638 YATESFNP
+638 YANESFNP

-691 LDVPTSLIEE
+691 LDVPTSLIEK
-701 IRIDS
+701 IRNDS

-727 WQLTSNRELFGN
+727 WQLISNRELFGA

-749 LEDLEVGSAASV
+749 LDDLEVGSAASV
-761 SLTPLIPQE
+761 SLNPLTPKE
-770 VNRSW
+770 VHRSW

-808 STEMQV
+808 STETQI
-814 EGAAVAMEFHQEWSV
+814 EGAAVAMEFHQAWSV

-876 AVTFPQGS
+876 AVTFPKGS

-903 STADA
+903 TTTGD
-908 EDTAGN
+908 

-948 PEFTD
+948 PNFTD

-960 FMAVHLPSDTVLVD
+960 FMVVHLPSDTVLMD

-980 DHLPRSFLETIQR
+980 DHLPSSFLETIQR
-993 NLLHN
+993 DLLYY
-998 SETEGIV
+998 SESEGNV
-1005 DVHSLLNNITQARVD
+1005 DVHSLLNNITQAKVD

-1025 QFSSHDTLIFSAINP
+1025 QFSNHGTLVFSAINP
-1040 SSSPLRL
+1040 SASPLEL
-1047 STVSLSTFHFM
+1047 STVSLSNFHM
-1058 MFGFL
+1058 IMFGFL

-1074 VRHQIITVLVL
+1074 VRNQIITVLVL

-1106 GLFLGVGLMC
+1106 GLFLGMCLMSI
-1116 VIWVIKDCLK
+1116 IWVIKDCLK

-1140 VGAADV
+1140 VVATDV
-1146 TRDNT
+1146 IIDNT
-1151 AEDTA
+1151 AEDDA
-1156 DTDVESTTVDDATD
+1156 DTDVAIIAVDAVDAVDATED
-1170 LEDASESP
+1170 REDASESQGDMKTP
-1178 QDSETQNE
+1178 NE
-1186 EEPDADESDEE
+1186 EERGADEFVEE
-1197 LSLAED
+1197 LLHGED
-1203 SHAEPDESLDD
+1203 SQAEPDELPDD
-1214 PVSSDDDPV
+1214 LVSDDD
-1223 SSDDDN
+1223 DLN
-1229 SNREGD
+1229 SEGD
-1235 Q
+1235 E

>member
-1 MLKRINQTLLSLFI
+1 MLKRTNQLLLSLLI
-15 AASLFSVPS
+15 AVSLYYVPGI
-24 VVRSQEAPPV
+24 VRSQEAPPV
-34 AAAAATQQAEEAGE
+34 AAPAAQQADIAGE
-48 KKNSLYE
+48 KKNSLFE

-92 KNVVDNPVSIPLR
+92 KNAVDNPVSIPLR

-149 SEAKIGDETA
+149 SEAEIDGETA
-159 RIVFRS
+159 RIIFRL
-165 GQGYFLLMQRQE
+165 GQGYFLLMERQE
-177 SDAAD
+177 SDASD
-182 VVLDLKYART
+182 VVLDLQYART

-233 TETQDGAARDNATGD
+233 TETQDGAARDNPTGD
-248 PAPPVAPATE
+248 PAPPAVPSTE

-301 GSQRTQAQLV
+301 GSQRTQAQIV

-319 RELKLR
+319 LELKLR
-325 LPVGQKISGVF
+325 IPVGQKISGVF

-426 DAAEVNVGQGW
+426 DAAEVNAGQGW

-445 LPYELI
+445 LPYELV
-451 LKIEKLQPRVTVEEY
+451 LKIEKLQPRVTVEEF

-492 HVDFDVPEGHRIR
+492 HVDYDVPAGYRIR

-517 VVVEN
+517 AVVEN
-522 HHALENAPGKYRVN
+522 HHAVENAPGKYRVN
-536 FSRKAVGRV
+536 FSRKAVGHV
-545 ALQVSVEKVRTDVNL
+545 ALLVSVEKVRTDVNL
-560 LTPTGEASQ
+560 LTPTGEASE

-576 IVAAGVEHVQGNV
+576 IVAASVEHVQGNV

-624 MSNVGSSLAVHAFR
+624 VSRVASSLAVHAFR
-638 YATESFNP
+638 YANESFNP

-691 LDVPTSLIEE
+691 LDVPTSLIEK
-701 IRIDS
+701 IRNDS

-713 ITPRPDDLADDYTA
+713 ITPRPDDLAADYTA
-727 WQLTSNRELFGN
+727 WQLISNRELFGA

-749 LEDLEVGSAASV
+749 LDDLEVGSAASV
-761 SLTPLIPQE
+761 SLNPLTPKE
-770 VNRSW
+770 VHRSW

-808 STEMQV
+808 STETQI
-814 EGAAVAMEFHQEWSV
+814 EGAAVAMEFHQAWSV

-876 AVTFPQGS
+876 AVTFPKGS

-903 STADA
+903 TTTGD
-908 EDTAGN
+908 

-948 PEFTD
+948 PNFTD

-960 FMAVHLPSDTVLVD
+960 FMVVHLPSDTVLMD

-980 DHLPRSFLETIQR
+980 DHLPSSFLETIQR
-993 NLLHN
+993 DLLYY
-998 SETEGIV
+998 SESEGNV
-1005 DVHSLLNNITQARVD
+1005 DVHSLLNNITQAKVD

-1025 QFSSHDTLIFSAINP
+1025 QFSNHGTLVFSAINP
-1040 SSSPLRL
+1040 SASPLEL
-1047 STVSLSTFHFM
+1047 STVSLSNFHM
-1058 MFGFL
+1058 IMFGFL

-1074 VRHQIITVLVL
+1074 VRNQIITVLVL

-1106 GLFLGVGLMC
+1106 GLFLGMCLMSI
-1116 VIWVIKDCLK
+1116 IWVIKDCLK

-1140 VGAADV
+1140 VVATDV
-1146 TRDNT
+1146 IIDNT
-1151 AEDTA
+1151 AEDDA
-1156 DTDVESTTVDDATD
+1156 DTDVAIIAVDAVDATED
-1170 LEDASESP
+1170 REDASESQGDMKTP
-1178 QDSETQNE
+1178 NE
-1186 EEPDADESDEE
+1186 EERGADEFVEE
-1197 LSLAED
+1197 LLHGED
-1203 SHAEPDESLDD
+1203 SQAEPDELPDD
-1214 PVSSDDDPV
+1214 LVSDDD
-1223 SSDDDN
+1223 DLN
-1229 SNREGD
+1229 SEGD
-1235 Q
+1235 E

>member
-1 MLKRINQTLLSLFI
+1 MFKRTNQTLLSLFI
-15 AASLFSVPS
+15 VASLFYVPS
-24 VVRSQEAPPV
+24 VVRSQEALP
-34 AAAAATQQAEEAGE
+34 AATAPTEQAEEAGE
-48 KKNSLYE
+48 KKNSIFE
-55 QTIYVPYDK
+55 QTIYIPYDK

-92 KNVVDNPVSIPLR
+92 KRAMDNPVSIPLR
-105 SMITS
+105 SIITS

-140 PLRLADAAI
+140 PLRLVNAAI
-149 SEAKIGDETA
+149 SEAEIDGETA
-159 RIVFRS
+159 RIIFRP

-177 SDAAD
+177 SDPAD
-182 VVLDLKYART
+182 VVLDLQYART

-218 ADPGVKVNVQPLVAA
+218 AEPGVKVNVQPLVAA

-248 PAPPVAPATE
+248 PVPPVAPATE

-301 GSQRTQAQLV
+301 GSQRTQAQIV
-311 YAITRSEL
+311 YVITRSEL

-325 LPVGQKISGVF
+325 IPVGQKISGVF

-445 LPYELI
+445 LPYELV
-451 LKIEKLQPRVTVEEY
+451 LKIEKLQPRVKVEEY

-481 TLLDIQRAGLF
+481 TLFDIQRAGLF
-492 HVDFDVPEGHRIR
+492 HVDYDVPIGYRIR

-517 VVVEN
+517 AVVEN
-522 HHALENAPGKYRVN
+522 HHAVENAPGKYRVN
-536 FSRKAVGRV
+536 FSRKAVGQV
-545 ALQVSVEKVRTDVNL
+545 ALLVSVEKVRTDVNL
-560 LTPTGEASQ
+560 LTPTGEASE

-576 IVAAGVEHVQGNV
+576 IVAASVEHVQGNV
-589 TVLAPEGLRV
+589 TLLAPEGLRV

-624 MSNVGSSLAVHAFR
+624 ISGIGSSLAVHAFR
-638 YATESFNP
+638 YANESFNP

-691 LDVPTSLIEE
+691 LDVPTSLVGK
-701 IRIDS
+701 IRNDS
-706 KLVQESV
+706 KLVQESE
-713 ITPRPDDLADDYTA
+713 IIPRPDDLAADYTA
-727 WQLTSNRELFGN
+727 WELISNRELFGA
-739 FQVELSWIES
+739 FQVDLSWIES
-749 LEDLEVGSAASV
+749 LDDLEVGSATSV
-761 SLTPLIPQE
+761 SLNPLTPQE
-770 VNRSW
+770 VHRSW
-775 GQIVIKKAENLDVVP
+775 GQIAIKKAENLDVVP
-790 AESDG
+790 AKSDG

-808 STEMQV
+808 STETQI
-814 EGAAVAMEFHQEWSV
+814 EGAAVAMEFHQAWSV
-829 KLDIHRYELE
+829 ELDIHRYELE
-839 SIELSAIELGVIDVQ
+839 SIELSAIELGVVDVQ

-876 AVTFPQGS
+876 AVTFPKGA

-903 STADA
+903 NTTDAVEST
-908 EDTAGN
+908 
-914 QETYLIPLNTI
+914 TYLIPLNTI

-960 FMAVHLPSDTVLVD
+960 FMVVHLPSDTVLMD

-980 DHLPRSFLETIQR
+980 DHLPSSFLETIQR
-993 NLLHN
+993 NLLYY
-998 SETEGIV
+998 SESEGDV
-1005 DVHSLLNNITQARVD
+1005 DVDSLLNNITQAKVD

-1025 QFSSHDTLIFSAINP
+1025 QFSNQDTLVFSAINP
-1040 SSSPLRL
+1040 SSSPLGL
-1047 STVSLSTFHFM
+1047 STVSLSNFHM
-1058 MFGFL
+1058 IMFGFL
-1063 VVVTLGGLWLG
+1063 VAVTLGGLWMG
-1074 VRHQIITVLVL
+1074 VRNQIITVLVL

-1091 VVLIKPIMASHMPFS
+1091 VVLIKPIMASQMPFS
-1106 GLFLGVGLMC
+1106 GLFLGMCLMSI
-1116 VIWVIKDCLK
+1116 IWVIKDCLK
-1126 PCFRICRKLFSLDT
+1126 PCFHICRKLFSLDKVST
-1140 VGAADV
+1140 ADVIVDDTSEGGTDTNVAITAVDAVVDLADVSENEEDANTPNKEEQAADEIDKESSP
-1146 TRDNT
+1146 T
-1151 AEDTA
+1151 EDSQA
-1156 DTDVESTTVDDATD
+1156 
-1170 LEDASESP
+1170 
-1178 QDSETQNE
+1178 
-1186 EEPDADESDEE
+1186 ESDE
-1197 LSLAED
+1197 S
-1203 SHAEPDESLDD
+1203 PDD
-1214 PVSSDDDPV
+1214 PVSSDDD
-1223 SSDDDN
+1223 DLN
-1229 SNREGD
+1229 SEGD
-1235 Q
+1235 E

>member
-1 MLKRINQTLLSLFI
+1 MLKRTNQLLLSLLI
-15 AASLFSVPS
+15 AVSLYYVPGI
-24 VVRSQEAPPV
+24 VRSQEAPPV
-34 AAAAATQQAEEAGE
+34 AAPAAQQADIAGE
-48 KKNSLYE
+48 KKNSLFE

-92 KNVVDNPVSIPLR
+92 KNAVDNPVSIPLR

-149 SEAKIGDETA
+149 SEAEIDGETA
-159 RIVFRS
+159 RIIFRL
-165 GQGYFLLMQRQE
+165 GQGYFLLMERQE

-182 VVLDLKYART
+182 VVLDLQYART

-233 TETQDGAARDNATGD
+233 TETQDGAARDNPTGD
-248 PAPPVAPATE
+248 PAPPAVPSTE

-301 GSQRTQAQLV
+301 GSQRTQAQIV

-319 RELKLR
+319 LELKLR
-325 LPVGQKISGVF
+325 IPVGQKISGVF

-426 DAAEVNVGQGW
+426 DAAEVNAGQGW

-445 LPYELI
+445 LPYELV
-451 LKIEKLQPRVTVEEY
+451 LKIEKLQPRVTVEEF

-492 HVDFDVPEGHRIR
+492 HVDYDVPAGYRIR

-517 VVVEN
+517 AVVEN
-522 HHALENAPGKYRVN
+522 HHAVENAPGKYRVN
-536 FSRKAVGRV
+536 FSRKAVGHV
-545 ALQVSVEKVRTDVNL
+545 ALLVSVEKVRTDVNL
-560 LTPTGEASQ
+560 LTPTGEASE

-576 IVAAGVEHVQGNV
+576 IVAASVEHVQGNV

-624 MSNVGSSLAVHAFR
+624 VSRVASSLAVHAFR
-638 YATESFNP
+638 YANESFNP

-676 TLAYDVRYSGVKKLR
+676 TLAYDVRYSGVKELR
-691 LDVPTSLIEE
+691 LDIPTSLIEK
-701 IRIDS
+701 IRNDS
-706 KLVQESV
+706 KLVQKSV

-727 WQLTSNRELFGN
+727 WQLISNRELFGE
-739 FQVELSWIES
+739 FQIELSWIES
-749 LEDLEVGSAASV
+749 LEDLEIGSGTSV
-761 SLTPLIPQE
+761 SLNPLVPQD
-770 VNRSW
+770 VHRSW
-775 GQIVIKKAENLDVVP
+775 GQIAIKKAENLDVVP
-790 AESDG
+790 AEPDG

-808 STEMQV
+808 STETQV
-814 EGAAVAMEFHQEWSV
+814 EGAAVAMEFHQAWSV

-889 PLSINGEAVGIEKG
+889 PLSINGEVVGIEKG
-903 STADA
+903 TIADVD
-908 EDTAGN
+908 ETAGN
-914 QETYLIPLNTI
+914 QETYLIPFNTI

-938 IESDGFTVRI
+938 IESDGFNVRI

-980 DHLPRSFLETIQR
+980 DHLPSSFLETIQR
-993 NLLHN
+993 DLLYY

-1005 DVHSLLNNITQARVD
+1005 EIHSLLNNITQAQVD

-1025 QFSSHDTLIFSAINP
+1025 QFSNQNTLIFSAINP
-1040 SSSPLRL
+1040 SSSPLQL
-1047 STVSLSTFHFM
+1047 STVSLSKFHLI

-1063 VVVTLGGLWLG
+1063 VVVTLVGLWVG
-1074 VRHQIITVLVL
+1074 VRNQIITVLLL
-1085 VSASLG
+1085 VFASFG
-1091 VVLIKPIMASHMPFS
+1091 IVLIKPIIASHMPFS
-1106 GLFLGVGLMC
+1106 GLFLGGALMC
-1116 VIWVIKDCLK
+1116 VIWAIKDCLK
-1126 PCFRICRKLFSLDT
+1126 PCFRICRKLFSLDA
-1140 VGAADV
+1140 VGATEVTLDNSAEDV
-1146 TRDNT
+1146 T
-1151 AEDTA
+1151 DTN
-1156 DTDVESTTVDDATD
+1156 VETITVDATD
-1170 LEDASESP
+1170 ELEDLSDA
-1178 QDSETQNE
+1178 E
-1186 EEPDADESDEE
+1186 EESEGESTAEEINEE
-1197 LSLAED
+1197 LSPEENNQAE
-1203 SHAEPDESLDD
+1203 SAESPDD
-1214 PVSSDDDPV
+1214 PVPNA
-1223 SSDDDN
+1223 DDN
-1229 SNREGD
+1229 SNNEGD
-1235 Q
+1235 K

>member
-1 MLKRINQTLLSLFI
+1 MLKQTKQMLLSLFI
-15 AASLFSVPS
+15 AASLFYSPEI
-24 VVRSQEAPPV
+24 VRSQDTPPV
-34 AAAAATQQAEEAGE
+34 TVQQTEQPAEQTLLAEDASD
-48 KKNSLYE
+48 KKNSLFE

-92 KNVVDNPVSIPLR
+92 KNAVDNPVSIPLR

-149 SEAKIGDETA
+149 SEAKIGEETA
-159 RIVFRS
+159 RIIFRP
-165 GQGYFLLMQRQE
+165 GQGYFLLMQRKE
-177 SDAAD
+177 SDTVD
-182 VVLDLKYART
+182 VVLNLHYART

-233 TETQDGAARDNATGD
+233 TETQDGAARDNATGESV
-248 PAPPVAPATE
+248 PPVATAME

-311 YAITRSEL
+311 YSITRSAL

-325 LPVGQKISGVF
+325 IPVGQKISGVF

-375 DLEVGMQNES
+375 DLEAGMQNES
-385 VDVTIPEIEAL
+385 VAVTIPEIEAL
-396 NVSRQ
+396 TVSRQ

-426 DAAEVNVGQGW
+426 DAAEVNAGQGW

-445 LPYELI
+445 LPYELV
-451 LKIEKLQPRVTVEEY
+451 LKIEKLQPRVTAEEY
-466 VTIQITPQLTRMSVT
+466 VTIQITPQLSRMSVT

-492 HVDFDVPEGHRIR
+492 HVDFDVPENYKIR

-545 ALQVSVEKVRTDVNL
+545 ALQLSVEKVRTDVNL

-569 YTFSLPR
+569 YTLSLPR
-576 IVAAGVEHVQGNV
+576 IVAASVEHVQGNV

-618 IAGLVQ
+618 IAELVQ
-624 MSNVGSSLAVHAFR
+624 MISAGSSLAVHAFR
-638 YATESFNP
+638 YANESFNP
-646 TFSVERRQP
+646 TFSIERRQP
-655 QIEVGQL
+655 HIEVGQL

-676 TLAYDVRYSGVKKLR
+676 TLAYDVRYSGVKELR
-691 LDVPTSLIEE
+691 LDIPTSLIEK
-701 IRIDS
+701 IRNDS
-706 KLVQESV
+706 KLVQKSV

-727 WQLTSNRELFGN
+727 WQLISNRELFGE
-739 FQVELSWIES
+739 FQIELSWIES
-749 LEDLEVGSAASV
+749 LEDLEIGSGTSV
-761 SLTPLIPQE
+761 SLNPLVPQD
-770 VNRSW
+770 VHRSW
-775 GQIVIKKAENLDVVP
+775 GQIAIKKAENLDVVP
-790 AESDG
+790 AEPDG

-808 STEMQV
+808 STETQV
-814 EGAAVAMEFHQEWSV
+814 EGAAVAMEFHQAWSV

-889 PLSINGEAVGIEKG
+889 PLSINGEVVGIEKG
-903 STADA
+903 TIADVD
-908 EDTAGN
+908 ETAGN

-938 IESDGFTVRI
+938 IESDGFNVRI
-948 PEFTD
+948 PEFMD

-980 DHLPRSFLETIQR
+980 DHLPSSFLETIQR
-993 NLLHN
+993 NLLYY

-1005 DVHSLLNNITQARVD
+1005 EIHSLLNNITQAQVD

-1025 QFSSHDTLIFSAINP
+1025 QFSNQNTLIFSAINP
-1040 SSSPLRL
+1040 SSSPLQL
-1047 STVSLSTFHFM
+1047 STVSLSKFHLI

-1063 VVVTLGGLWLG
+1063 VVVTLVGLWVG
-1074 VRHQIITVLVL
+1074 VRNQIITVLLL
-1085 VSASLG
+1085 VFASFG
-1091 VVLIKPIMASHMPFS
+1091 IVLIKPIIASHMPFS
-1106 GLFLGVGLMC
+1106 GLFLGGALMC
-1116 VIWVIKDCLK
+1116 VIWAIKDCLK
-1126 PCFRICRKLFSLDT
+1126 PCFRICRKLFSLDA
-1140 VGAADV
+1140 VGATKVTLDNSAEDV
-1146 TRDNT
+1146 T
-1151 AEDTA
+1151 DTN
-1156 DTDVESTTVDDATD
+1156 VETITVDATD
-1170 LEDASESP
+1170 DLEDLRDA
-1178 QDSETQNE
+1178 E
-1186 EEPDADESDEE
+1186 EESEEESTADEINEE
-1197 LSLAED
+1197 LSPEENNQAE
-1203 SHAEPDESLDD
+1203 SAESPDD
-1214 PVSSDDDPV
+1214 PVPNA
-1223 SSDDDN
+1223 DDN
-1229 SNREGD
+1229 SNNEGD
-1235 Q
+1235 K

>member
-1 MLKRINQTLLSLFI
+1 MLKRTNQLLLSLLI
-15 AASLFSVPS
+15 AVSLYYVPGI
-24 VVRSQEAPPV
+24 VRSQEAPPV
-34 AAAAATQQAEEAGE
+34 AAPAAQQADIAGE
-48 KKNSLYE
+48 KKNSLFE

-92 KNVVDNPVSIPLR
+92 KNAVDNPVSIPLR

-149 SEAKIGDETA
+149 SEAEIDGETA
-159 RIVFRS
+159 RIIFRL
-165 GQGYFLLMQRQE
+165 GQGYFLLMERQE
-177 SDAAD
+177 SDASD
-182 VVLDLKYART
+182 VVLDLQYART

-233 TETQDGAARDNATGD
+233 TETQDGAARDNPTGD
-248 PAPPVAPATE
+248 PAPPAVPSTE

-301 GSQRTQAQLV
+301 GSQRTQAQIV

-319 RELKLR
+319 LELKLR
-325 LPVGQKISGVF
+325 IPVGQKISGVF

-426 DAAEVNVGQGW
+426 DAAEVNAGQGW

-445 LPYELI
+445 LPYELV
-451 LKIEKLQPRVTVEEY
+451 LKIEKLQPRVTVEEF

-492 HVDFDVPEGHRIR
+492 HVDYDVPAGYRIR

-517 VVVEN
+517 AVVEN
-522 HHALENAPGKYRVN
+522 HHAVENAPGKYRVN
-536 FSRKAVGRV
+536 FSRKAVGHV
-545 ALQVSVEKVRTDVNL
+545 ALLVSVEKVRTDVNL
-560 LTPTGEASQ
+560 LTPTGEASE

-576 IVAAGVEHVQGNV
+576 IVAASVAHVQGNV

-624 MSNVGSSLAVHAFR
+624 VSRVASSLAVHAFR
-638 YATESFNP
+638 YANESFNP

-691 LDVPTSLIEE
+691 LDVPTSLIEK
-701 IRIDS
+701 IRNDS

-713 ITPRPDDLADDYTA
+713 ITPRPDDLAADYTA
-727 WQLTSNRELFGN
+727 WQLISNRELFGA

-749 LEDLEVGSAASV
+749 LDDLEVGSAASV
-761 SLTPLIPQE
+761 SLNPLTPKE
-770 VNRSW
+770 VHRSW

-808 STEMQV
+808 STETQI
-814 EGAAVAMEFHQEWSV
+814 EGAAVAMEFHQAWSV

-876 AVTFPQGS
+876 AVTFPKGS

-903 STADA
+903 TTTGD
-908 EDTAGN
+908 

-948 PEFTD
+948 PNFTD

-960 FMAVHLPSDTVLVD
+960 FMVVHLPSDTVLMD

-980 DHLPRSFLETIQR
+980 DHLPSSFLETIQR
-993 NLLHN
+993 DLLYY
-998 SETEGIV
+998 SESEGNV
-1005 DVHSLLNNITQARVD
+1005 DVHSLLNNITQAKVD

-1025 QFSSHDTLIFSAINP
+1025 QFSNHGTLVFSAINP
-1040 SSSPLRL
+1040 SASPLEL
-1047 STVSLSTFHFM
+1047 STVSLSNFHM
-1058 MFGFL
+1058 IMFGFL

-1074 VRHQIITVLVL
+1074 VRNQIITVLVL

-1106 GLFLGVGLMC
+1106 GLFLGMCLMSI
-1116 VIWVIKDCLK
+1116 IWVIKDCLK

-1140 VGAADV
+1140 VVATDV
-1146 TRDNT
+1146 IIDNT
-1151 AEDTA
+1151 AEDDA
-1156 DTDVESTTVDDATD
+1156 DTDVAIIAVDAVDAVDATED
-1170 LEDASESP
+1170 REDASESQGDMKTP
-1178 QDSETQNE
+1178 NE
-1186 EEPDADESDEE
+1186 EERGADEFVEE
-1197 LSLAED
+1197 LLHGED
-1203 SHAEPDESLDD
+1203 SQAEPDELPDD
-1214 PVSSDDDPV
+1214 LVSDDD
-1223 SSDDDN
+1223 DLN
-1229 SNREGD
+1229 SEGD
-1235 Q
+1235 E

>member
-1 MLKRINQTLLSLFI
+1 MLKRTNQLLLSLLI
-15 AASLFSVPS
+15 AVSLYYVPGI
-24 VVRSQEAPPV
+24 VRSQEAPPV
-34 AAAAATQQAEEAGE
+34 AAPAAQQADIAGE
-48 KKNSLYE
+48 KKNSLFE

-92 KNVVDNPVSIPLR
+92 KNAVDNPVSIPLR

-149 SEAKIGDETA
+149 SEAEIDGETA
-159 RIVFRS
+159 RIIFRL
-165 GQGYFLLMQRQE
+165 GQGYFLLMERQE

-182 VVLDLKYART
+182 VVLDLQYART

-233 TETQDGAARDNATGD
+233 TETQDGAARDNPTGD
-248 PAPPVAPATE
+248 PAPPAVPSTE

-301 GSQRTQAQLV
+301 GSQRTQAQIV

-319 RELKLR
+319 LELKLR
-325 LPVGQKISGVF
+325 IPVGQKISGVF

-426 DAAEVNVGQGW
+426 DAAEVNAGQGW

-445 LPYELI
+445 LPYELV
-451 LKIEKLQPRVTVEEY
+451 LKIEKLQPRVTVEEF

-492 HVDFDVPEGHRIR
+492 HVDYDVPAGYRIR

-517 VVVEN
+517 AVVEN
-522 HHALENAPGKYRVN
+522 HHAVENAPGKYRVN
-536 FSRKAVGRV
+536 FSRKAEGHV
-545 ALQVSVEKVRTDVNL
+545 ALLVSVEKVRTDVNL
-560 LTPTGEASQ
+560 LTPTGEASE

-576 IVAAGVEHVQGNV
+576 IVAASVEHVQGNV

-624 MSNVGSSLAVHAFR
+624 VSRVASSLAVHAFR
-638 YATESFNP
+638 YANESFNP

-691 LDVPTSLIEE
+691 LDVPTSLIEK
-701 IRIDS
+701 IRNDS

-713 ITPRPDDLADDYTA
+713 ITPRPDDLAADYTA
-727 WQLTSNRELFGN
+727 WQLISNRELFGA

-749 LEDLEVGSAASV
+749 LDDLEVGSAASV
-761 SLTPLIPQE
+761 SLNPLTPKE
-770 VNRSW
+770 VHRSW

-808 STEMQV
+808 STETQI
-814 EGAAVAMEFHQEWSV
+814 EGAAVAMEFHQAWSV

-876 AVTFPQGS
+876 AVTFPKGS

-903 STADA
+903 TTTGD
-908 EDTAGN
+908 

-948 PEFTD
+948 PNFTD

-960 FMAVHLPSDTVLVD
+960 FMVVHLPSDTVLMD

-980 DHLPRSFLETIQR
+980 DHLPSSFLETIQR
-993 NLLHN
+993 DLLYY
-998 SETEGIV
+998 SESEGNV
-1005 DVHSLLNNITQARVD
+1005 DVHSLLNNITQAKVD

-1025 QFSSHDTLIFSAINP
+1025 QFSNHGTLVFSAINP
-1040 SSSPLRL
+1040 SASPLEL
-1047 STVSLSTFHFM
+1047 STVSLSNFHM
-1058 MFGFL
+1058 IMFGFL

-1074 VRHQIITVLVL
+1074 VRNQIITVLVL

-1106 GLFLGVGLMC
+1106 GLFLGMCLMSI
-1116 VIWVIKDCLK
+1116 IWVIKDCLK

-1140 VGAADV
+1140 VVATDV
-1146 TRDNT
+1146 IIDNT
-1151 AEDTA
+1151 AEDDA
-1156 DTDVESTTVDDATD
+1156 DTDVAIIAVDAVDAVDATED
-1170 LEDASESP
+1170 REDASESQGDMKTP
-1178 QDSETQNE
+1178 NE
-1186 EEPDADESDEE
+1186 EERGADEFVEE
-1197 LSLAED
+1197 LLHGED
-1203 SHAEPDESLDD
+1203 SQAEPDELPDD
-1214 PVSSDDDPV
+1214 LVSDDD
-1223 SSDDDN
+1223 DLN
-1229 SNREGD
+1229 SEGD
-1235 Q
+1235 E

>member
-1 MLKRINQTLLSLFI
+1 MLKRTNQLLLSLLI
-15 AASLFSVPS
+15 AVSLYYVPGI
-24 VVRSQEAPPV
+24 VRSQEAPPV
-34 AAAAATQQAEEAGE
+34 AAPAAQQADIAGE
-48 KKNSLYE
+48 KKNSLFE

-92 KNVVDNPVSIPLR
+92 KNAVDNPVSIPLR

-149 SEAKIGDETA
+149 SEAEIDGETA
-159 RIVFRS
+159 RIIFRL
-165 GQGYFLLMQRQE
+165 GQGYFLLMERQE

-182 VVLDLKYART
+182 VVLDLQYART

-233 TETQDGAARDNATGD
+233 TETQDGAARDNPTGD
-248 PAPPVAPATE
+248 PAPPAVPSTE

-301 GSQRTQAQLV
+301 GSQRTQAQIV

-319 RELKLR
+319 LELKLR
-325 LPVGQKISGVF
+325 IPVGQKISGVF

-426 DAAEVNVGQGW
+426 DAAEVNAGQGW

-445 LPYELI
+445 LPYELV
-451 LKIEKLQPRVTVEEY
+451 LKIEKLQPRVTVEEF

-492 HVDFDVPEGHRIR
+492 HVDYDVPAGYRIR

-517 VVVEN
+517 AVVEN
-522 HHALENAPGKYRVN
+522 HHAVENAPGKYRVN
-536 FSRKAVGRV
+536 FSRKAEGHV
-545 ALQVSVEKVRTDVNL
+545 ALLVSVEKVRTDVNL
-560 LTPTGEASQ
+560 LTPTGEASE

-576 IVAAGVEHVQGNV
+576 IVAASVAHVQGNV

-624 MSNVGSSLAVHAFR
+624 VSRVASSLAVHAFR
-638 YATESFNP
+638 YANESFNP

-691 LDVPTSLIEE
+691 LDVPTSLIEK
-701 IRIDS
+701 IRNDS

-713 ITPRPDDLADDYTA
+713 ITPRPDDLAADYTA
-727 WQLTSNRELFGN
+727 WQLISNRELFGV
-739 FQVELSWIES
+739 FQVDLSWIES
-749 LEDLEVGSAASV
+749 LDDLEVGSAASV
-761 SLTPLIPQE
+761 SLNPLTPKE
-770 VNRSW
+770 VHRSW

-808 STEMQV
+808 STETQI
-814 EGAAVAMEFHQEWSV
+814 EGAAVAMEFHQAWSV

-876 AVTFPQGS
+876 AVTFPKGS

-903 STADA
+903 TTTGD
-908 EDTAGN
+908 

-948 PEFTD
+948 PNFTD

-960 FMAVHLPSDTVLVD
+960 FMVVRLPSDTVLMD

-980 DHLPRSFLETIQR
+980 DHLPSSFLETIQR
-993 NLLHN
+993 DLLYY
-998 SETEGIV
+998 SESEGNV
-1005 DVHSLLNNITQARVD
+1005 DVHSLLNNITQAKVD

-1025 QFSSHDTLIFSAINP
+1025 QFSNHGTLVFSAINP
-1040 SSSPLRL
+1040 SASPLEL
-1047 STVSLSTFHFM
+1047 STVSLSNFHM
-1058 MFGFL
+1058 IMFGFL

-1074 VRHQIITVLVL
+1074 VRNQIITVLVL

-1106 GLFLGVGLMC
+1106 GLFLGMCLMSI
-1116 VIWVIKDCLK
+1116 IWVIKDCLK

-1140 VGAADV
+1140 VVATDV
-1146 TRDNT
+1146 IIDNT
-1151 AEDTA
+1151 AEDDA
-1156 DTDVESTTVDDATD
+1156 DTDVAIIAVDAVDATED
-1170 LEDASESP
+1170 REDASESQGDMKTP
-1178 QDSETQNE
+1178 NE
-1186 EEPDADESDEE
+1186 EERGADEFVEE
-1197 LSLAED
+1197 LLHGED
-1203 SHAEPDESLDD
+1203 SQAEPDELPDD
-1214 PVSSDDDPV
+1214 LVSDDD
-1223 SSDDDN
+1223 DLN
-1229 SNREGD
+1229 SEGD
-1235 Q
+1235 E

>member
-1 MLKRINQTLLSLFI
+1 MLKRTNQTLLSLFI
-15 AASLFSVPS
+15 AASLFYVPS
-24 VVRSQEAPPV
+24 VVRSQEAPP
-34 AAAAATQQAEEAGE
+34 AAAAAPTEQAEEAGE
-48 KKNSLYE
+48 KKNSIFE

-92 KNVVDNPVSIPLR
+92 KSAVDNPVSIPLR

-149 SEAKIGDETA
+149 SEAEIDGQTA
-159 RIVFRS
+159 RIIFRP

-182 VVLDLKYART
+182 VVLDLQYART

-233 TETQDGAARDNATGD
+233 TETQDGAARDNATDD
-248 PAPPVAPATE
+248 PVPPVAPATE

-301 GSQRTQAQLV
+301 GSQRTQAQIV
-311 YAITRSEL
+311 YVITRSEL

-325 LPVGQKISGVF
+325 IPVGQKISGVF

-445 LPYELI
+445 LPYELV

-492 HVDFDVPEGHRIR
+492 HVDYDVPVGYRIR

-517 VVVEN
+517 AVVEN
-522 HHALENAPGKYRVN
+522 HHAVENAPGKYRVN
-536 FSRKAVGRV
+536 FSRKAVGPV
-545 ALQVSVEKVRTDVNL
+545 ALLVSVEKMRTDVNL
-560 LTPTGEASQ
+560 LTPTGEASE

-576 IVAAGVEHVQGNV
+576 IVAASVEHVQGNV

-599 TPVDTAG
+599 IPVDTAG

-624 MSNVGSSLAVHAFR
+624 VSRIGSSLAVHAFR
-638 YATESFNP
+638 YANESFNP

-691 LDVPTSLIEE
+691 LDVPTNLIGK
-701 IRIDS
+701 IRNDS

-713 ITPRPDDLADDYTA
+713 ITPRPDDLAADYTA
-727 WQLTSNRELFGN
+727 WELISNRELFGA
-739 FQVELSWIES
+739 FQIELSWIES
-749 LEDLEVGSAASV
+749 LDDLEVGSATSV
-761 SLTPLIPQE
+761 SLNPLTPQE
-770 VNRSW
+770 VHRSW

-808 STEMQV
+808 STETQI
-814 EGAAVAMEFHQEWSV
+814 EGAAVAMEFHQAWNVE
-829 KLDIHRYELE
+829 LDIHRYELE

-876 AVTFPQGS
+876 AVTFPKGS

-903 STADA
+903 TTTDAVDST
-908 EDTAGN
+908 
-914 QETYLIPLNTI
+914 TYLIPLNTI

-960 FMAVHLPSDTVLVD
+960 FMVVHLPSDTVLMD

-980 DHLPRSFLETIQR
+980 DHLPSSFLETIQR
-993 NLLHN
+993 NLLYY
-998 SETEGIV
+998 SESEGNV
-1005 DVHSLLNNITQARVD
+1005 DVHSLLNNITQAKVD

-1025 QFSSHDTLIFSAINP
+1025 QFGNHDTLVFSAINP
-1040 SSSPLRL
+1040 SSSPLGL
-1047 STVSLSTFHFM
+1047 STVSLSNFHM
-1058 MFGFL
+1058 IMFGFL
-1063 VVVTLGGLWLG
+1063 MVVTLGGLWLG
-1074 VRHQIITVLVL
+1074 VRNQIITVLVL
-1085 VSASLG
+1085 VSASLA
-1091 VVLIKPIMASHMPFS
+1091 VVLIKPIMASHIPFS
-1106 GLFLGVGLMC
+1106 GLFLGMCLMSI
-1116 VIWVIKDCLK
+1116 IWVIKDCLK
-1126 PCFRICRKLFSLDT
+1126 PCFRIYRKLFSLDT
-1140 VGAADV
+1140 VSTADV
-1146 TRDNT
+1146 SVD
-1151 AEDTA
+1151 DTSEVGA
-1156 DTDVESTTVDDATD
+1156 DTDVAITTVDVVED
-1170 LEDASESP
+1170 LEIASETDEDAETP
-1178 QDSETQNE
+1178 NEEKQDADEFVEELLRPEDSQ
-1186 EEPDADESDEE
+1186 EEPDE
-1197 LSLAED
+1197 L
-1203 SHAEPDESLDD
+1203 PDEL
-1214 PVSSDDDPV
+1214 PDDD
-1223 SSDDDN
+1223 SN
-1229 SNREGD
+1229 SEGD
-1235 Q
+1235 E

>member
-1 MLKRINQTLLSLFI
+1 MLKRTNQALLSVFI
-15 AASLFSVPS
+15 AIALFYGPS

-34 AAAAATQQAEEAGE
+34 AEAAATEEADEAGE
-48 KKNSLYE
+48 KKKSLFE

-92 KNVVDNPVSIPLR
+92 KNTVDNPVSIPLR

-120 VMQVS
+120 VMQVA

-159 RIVFRS
+159 RIVFRP
-165 GQGYFLLMQRQE
+165 GQGYFLLMQRRE
-177 SDAAD
+177 NDTAD
-182 VVLDLKYART
+182 IVLNLKYART

-233 TETQDGAARDNATGD
+233 TETQDGAVRDNATGD
-248 PAPPVAPATE
+248 PVPPVAPATE

-301 GSQRTQAQLV
+301 GSQRTQTQLV
-311 YAITRSEL
+311 YSITRSEL

-325 LPVGQKISGVF
+325 IPAGQKISGVF

-345 ALEEGYQI
+345 ALEEGYQV
-353 ITIELFEPADSTQ
+353 ITIQLFEPADSTQ

-375 DLEVGMQNES
+375 DLGVGMQNES

-426 DAAEVNVGQGW
+426 DAAEVNAGQGW

-492 HVDFDVPEGHRIR
+492 HVDYDVPEGYRVR

-517 VVVEN
+517 AVVEN
-522 HHALENAPGKYRVN
+522 HHAVENAAGKYRIN
-536 FSRKAVGRV
+536 FSRKAVGHV

-576 IVAAGVEHVQGNV
+576 IVAASVEHVQGNV

-599 TPVDTAG
+599 TPIDTAG
-606 GQSVAISEVQPS
+606 GQSVAVSEVQPS
-618 IAGLVQ
+618 VVGLVQ
-624 MSNVGSSLAVHAFR
+624 LSRVGTSLAVHAFR
-638 YATESFNP
+638 YANETFNP

-691 LDVPTSLIEE
+691 LDIPTSLIEM
-701 IRIDS
+701 IRNDS
-706 KLVQESV
+706 KSVQESV
-713 ITPRPDDLADDYTA
+713 ITPRPDDLDADYTA
-727 WQLTSNRELFGN
+727 WQLTSNRELFGE
-739 FQVELSWIES
+739 FQLKFSWIES
-749 LEDLEVGSAASV
+749 LEDLEVGSVASV
-761 SLTPLIPQE
+761 SLNSLLPQE
-770 VNRSW
+770 VHRSW

-790 AESDG
+790 AQTDG

-808 STEMQV
+808 SSETQV
-814 EGAAVAMEFHQEWSV
+814 AGAAVAMEFHQAWSV
-829 KLDIHRYELE
+829 NLDIHRYELE
-839 SIELSAIELGVIDVQ
+839 SIELSAIELGLIDVQ

-876 AVTFPQGS
+876 AVVFPQGA

-903 STADA
+903 APADTV
-908 EDTAGN
+908 DSNN
-914 QETYLIPLNTI
+914 QKNYLIPLNTI

-960 FMAVHLPSDTVLVD
+960 FMVVHLPSDTVLLD

-980 DHLPRSFLETIQR
+980 DHLPSSFLETIQR
-993 NLLHN
+993 SLLFDFEN
-998 SETEGIV
+998 QGSV
-1005 DVHSLLNNITQARVD
+1005 DVHSLLNNITQTKVD

-1025 QFSSHDTLIFSAINP
+1025 QFGNHDTLTFSAINP
-1040 SSSPLRL
+1040 SSSPLQL
-1047 STVSLSTFHFM
+1047 STLSLTTFHSF

-1063 VVVTLGGLWLG
+1063 VVVTLAGLWLG
-1074 VRHQIITVLVL
+1074 VRNQIITVLVL
-1085 VSASLG
+1085 VSVSLG
-1091 VVLIKPIMASHMPFS
+1091 IVLIKPILASHMPFS
-1106 GLFLGVGLMC
+1106 GLFAGVGLMC
-1116 VIWVIKDCLK
+1116 VIWAIKDCLK

-1140 VGAADV
+1140 TG
-1146 TRDNT
+1146 
-1151 AEDTA
+1151 
-1156 DTDVESTTVDDATD
+1156 DTDVILDNAAEETTNTDAEAPLDAT
-1170 LEDASESP
+1170 E
-1178 QDSETQNE
+1178 
-1186 EEPDADESDEE
+1186 ESDAPSE
-1197 LSLAED
+1197 LQ
-1203 SHAEPDESLDD
+1203 DELESQNDQVRDAGAIDGEVSLDD
-1214 PVSSDDDPV
+1214 DSQALSDESPDDPV
-1223 SSDDDN
+1223 ASDEAD

>member
-1 MLKRINQTLLSLFI
+1 MLKRTNQLLLSLLI
-15 AASLFSVPS
+15 AVSLYYVPGI
-24 VVRSQEAPPV
+24 VRSQEAPPV
-34 AAAAATQQAEEAGE
+34 AAPAAQQADIAGE
-48 KKNSLYE
+48 KKNSLFE

-92 KNVVDNPVSIPLR
+92 KNAVDNPVSIPLR

-149 SEAKIGDETA
+149 SEAEIDGETA
-159 RIVFRS
+159 RIIFRL
-165 GQGYFLLMQRQE
+165 GQGYFLLMERQE
-177 SDAAD
+177 SDASD
-182 VVLDLKYART
+182 VVLDLQYART

-233 TETQDGAARDNATGD
+233 TETQDGAARDNPTGD
-248 PAPPVAPATE
+248 PAPPAVPSTE

-301 GSQRTQAQLV
+301 GSQRTQAQIV

-319 RELKLR
+319 LELKLR
-325 LPVGQKISGVF
+325 IPVGQKISGVF

-426 DAAEVNVGQGW
+426 DAAEVNAGQGW

-445 LPYELI
+445 LPYELV
-451 LKIEKLQPRVTVEEY
+451 LKIEKLQPRVTVEEF

-492 HVDFDVPEGHRIR
+492 HVDYDVPAGYRIR

-517 VVVEN
+517 AVVEN
-522 HHALENAPGKYRVN
+522 HHAVENAPGKYRVN
-536 FSRKAVGRV
+536 FSRKAVGHV
-545 ALQVSVEKVRTDVNL
+545 ALLVSVEKVRTDVNL
-560 LTPTGEASQ
+560 LTPTGEASE

-576 IVAAGVEHVQGNV
+576 IVAASVEHVQGNV

-624 MSNVGSSLAVHAFR
+624 VSRVASSLAVHAFR
-638 YATESFNP
+638 YANESFNP

-691 LDVPTSLIEE
+691 LDVPTSLIEK
-701 IRIDS
+701 IRNDS

-713 ITPRPDDLADDYTA
+713 ITPRPDDLAADYTA
-727 WQLTSNRELFGN
+727 WQLISNRELFGA

-749 LEDLEVGSAASV
+749 LDDLEVGSAASV
-761 SLTPLIPQE
+761 SLNPLTPKE
-770 VNRSW
+770 VHRSW

-808 STEMQV
+808 STETQI
-814 EGAAVAMEFHQEWSV
+814 EGAAVAMEFHQAWSV

-876 AVTFPQGS
+876 AVTFPKGS

-903 STADA
+903 TTTGD
-908 EDTAGN
+908 

-948 PEFTD
+948 PNFTD

-960 FMAVHLPSDTVLVD
+960 FMVVHLPSDTVLMD

-980 DHLPRSFLETIQR
+980 DHLPSSFLETIQR
-993 NLLHN
+993 DLLYY
-998 SETEGIV
+998 SESEGNV
-1005 DVHSLLNNITQARVD
+1005 DVHSLLNNITQAKVD

-1025 QFSSHDTLIFSAINP
+1025 QFSNHGTLVFSAINP
-1040 SSSPLRL
+1040 SASPLEL
-1047 STVSLSTFHFM
+1047 STVSLSNFHM
-1058 MFGFL
+1058 IMFGFL

-1074 VRHQIITVLVL
+1074 VRNQIITVLVL

-1106 GLFLGVGLMC
+1106 GLFLGMCLMSI
-1116 VIWVIKDCLK
+1116 IWVIKDCLK

-1140 VGAADV
+1140 VVATDV
-1146 TRDNT
+1146 IIDNT
-1151 AEDTA
+1151 AEDDA
-1156 DTDVESTTVDDATD
+1156 DTDVAIIAVDAVDAVDATED
-1170 LEDASESP
+1170 REDASESQGDMKTP
-1178 QDSETQNE
+1178 NE
-1186 EEPDADESDEE
+1186 EERGADEFVEE
-1197 LSLAED
+1197 LLHGED
-1203 SHAEPDESLDD
+1203 SQAEPDELPDD
-1214 PVSSDDDPV
+1214 LVSDDD
-1223 SSDDDN
+1223 DLN
-1229 SNREGD
+1229 SEGD
-1235 Q
+1235 E

>member
-1 MLKRINQTLLSLFI
+1 MLKRTNQTLLSLFI
-15 AASLFSVPS
+15 VASLFYVPS
-24 VVRSQEAPPV
+24 IVRSQEAPPV
-34 AAAAATQQAEEAGE
+34 AATVATEQAEEGGD
-48 KKNSLYE
+48 KKNSLFE

-92 KNVVDNPVSIPLR
+92 KNAANNPVSIPLR

-159 RIVFRS
+159 RIVFRP

-177 SDAAD
+177 NDAAD
-182 VVLDLKYART
+182 IDLDLQYART

-233 TETQDGAARDNATGD
+233 TETQDGAARDNASGD
-248 PAPPVAPATE
+248 PVPPVTPATE

-301 GSQRTQAQLV
+301 GSQRTRAQIV
-311 YAITRSEL
+311 YSITRSEL

-325 LPVGQKISGVF
+325 IPVGQKISGVF

-401 QGLVMV
+401 QGLVMI

-426 DAAEVNVGQGW
+426 DAAEVNAGQGL

-466 VTIQITPQLTRMSVT
+466 VNIQITPQLTRMSVT

-492 HVDFDVPEGHRIR
+492 HVDYDVPEGYRVR
-505 SVRGIAAANVTA
+505 SVRGIAAADVTA
-517 VVVEN
+517 AVVEN
-522 HHALENAPGKYRVN
+522 HHAVENAAGKYRVN
-536 FSRKAVGRV
+536 FSRKAVGHV

-576 IVAAGVEHVQGNV
+576 IVAASVEHVQGNV

-599 TPVDTAG
+599 TPMDTAG
-606 GQSVAISEVQPS
+606 GQSVAISAVQPS

-624 MSNVGSSLAVHAFR
+624 LNRVGSSQAVHAFR
-638 YATESFNP
+638 YASESFNP

-691 LDVPTSLIEE
+691 LDIPTSLIEM
-701 IRIDS
+701 IRNDS
-706 KLVQESV
+706 KFVQESV
-713 ITPRPDDLADDYTA
+713 MTPRPDDLADDYTA
-727 WQLTSNRELFGN
+727 WQLTSNRELFGE

-749 LEDLEVGSAASV
+749 LEDLQVGSAASV
-761 SLTPLIPQE
+761 FLNPLMPQD
-770 VNRSW
+770 VHRSW

-814 EGAAVAMEFHQEWSV
+814 AGAAVAMEFHQAWSV

-839 SIELSAIELGVIDVQ
+839 AIELSAIELGLIDVQ

-889 PLSINGEAVGIEKG
+889 PLSINGEAIGIEKG
-903 STADA
+903 AAVDA
-908 EDTAGN
+908 ENTAGN
-914 QETYLIPLNTI
+914 QKNYLIPLNTI

-960 FMAVHLPSDTVLVD
+960 FMVVHLPSDIVLVD

-980 DHLPRSFLETIQR
+980 DHLPSSFLETIQR
-993 NLLHN
+993 NLLYD
-998 SETEGIV
+998 SESEGNV
-1005 DVHSLLNNITQARVD
+1005 DVHSLLNNITQAKVD

-1025 QFSSHDTLIFSAINP
+1025 QIGNHDALTFSAINP
-1040 SSSPLRL
+1040 STSPLRL
-1047 STVSLSTFHFM
+1047 STLSLKTFHLF

-1063 VVVTLGGLWLG
+1063 AVVTLGGLWLG
-1074 VRHQIITVLVL
+1074 VRNQIITVLVL

-1091 VVLIKPIMASHMPFS
+1091 VVLIKPILASHMPFS
-1106 GLFLGVGLMC
+1106 GLVAVVCLMC
-1116 VIWVIKDCLK
+1116 VIWAIKDCLK

-1140 VGAADV
+1140 VGDADV
-1146 TRDNT
+1146 ILENSA
-1151 AEDTA
+1151 AEPP
-1156 DTDVESTTVDDATD
+1156 DVETTTVDDAED
-1170 LEDASESP
+1170 SEDAGEL
-1178 QDSETQNE
+1178 QDDSEPQNNE
-1186 EEPDADESDEE
+1186 EQDADEIDKE
-1197 LSLAED
+1197 LSPADDCQAEG
-1203 SHAEPDESLDD
+1203 DESPDD
-1214 PVSSDDDPV
+1214 PVSSDDD
-1223 SSDDDN
+1223 D
-1229 SNREGD
+1229 SNREGEE
-1235 Q
+1235 

>member
-1 MLKRINQTLLSLFI
+1 MLKRTNQTLLSLFI
-15 AASLFSVPS
+15 AASLFYVPS
-24 VVRSQEAPPV
+24 VVRSQEAPP
-34 AAAAATQQAEEAGE
+34 AAAAPTEQAEEAGE
-48 KKNSLYE
+48 KKNSIFE

-92 KNVVDNPVSIPLR
+92 KSAVDNPVSIPLR

-149 SEAKIGDETA
+149 SEAEIDGQTA
-159 RIVFRS
+159 RIIFRP

-182 VVLDLKYART
+182 VVLDLQYART

-218 ADPGVKVNVQPLVAA
+218 ADPGVKVNVHPLVAA
-233 TETQDGAARDNATGD
+233 TETQDGAARDNATDD
-248 PAPPVAPATE
+248 PVPPVAPGTE

-301 GSQRTQAQLV
+301 GSQRTQAQIV
-311 YAITRSEL
+311 YVITRSEL

-325 LPVGQKISGVF
+325 IPVGQKISGVF

-445 LPYELI
+445 LPYELV

-492 HVDFDVPEGHRIR
+492 HVDYDVPVGYRIR

-517 VVVEN
+517 AVVEN
-522 HHALENAPGKYRVN
+522 HHAVENAPGKYRVN
-536 FSRKAVGRV
+536 FSRKAVGPV
-545 ALQVSVEKVRTDVNL
+545 ALLVSVEKVRTDVNL
-560 LTPTGEASQ
+560 LTPTGEASE

-576 IVAAGVEHVQGNV
+576 IVAASVEHVQGNV

-624 MSNVGSSLAVHAFR
+624 VSRIGSSLAVHAFR
-638 YATESFNP
+638 YANESFNP

-691 LDVPTSLIEE
+691 LDVPTNLIGK
-701 IRIDS
+701 IRNDS

-713 ITPRPDDLADDYTA
+713 ITPRPDDLATDYTA
-727 WQLTSNRELFGN
+727 WELISNRELFGA

-749 LEDLEVGSAASV
+749 LDDLEVGSATSV
-761 SLTPLIPQE
+761 SLNQLTPQE
-770 VNRSW
+770 VHRSW

-808 STEMQV
+808 STETQI
-814 EGAAVAMEFHQEWSV
+814 EGAAVAMEFHQAWSV
-829 KLDIHRYELE
+829 ELDIHRYELE

-876 AVTFPQGS
+876 AVTFPKGS

-903 STADA
+903 PTTDAVDST
-908 EDTAGN
+908 
-914 QETYLIPLNTI
+914 TYLIPLNTI

-960 FMAVHLPSDTVLVD
+960 FMVVHLPSDTVLMD

-980 DHLPRSFLETIQR
+980 DHLPSSFLETIQR
-993 NLLHN
+993 NLLYY
-998 SETEGIV
+998 SESEGDV
-1005 DVHSLLNNITQARVD
+1005 DVHSLMNNITQAKVD

-1025 QFSSHDTLIFSAINP
+1025 QFGNHETLVFSAINP
-1040 SSSPLRL
+1040 SSSPLGL
-1047 STVSLSTFHFM
+1047 STVSLSNFHM
-1058 MFGFL
+1058 IMFGFL

-1074 VRHQIITVLVL
+1074 VRNQIITILVL

-1091 VVLIKPIMASHMPFS
+1091 VVLIKPIMASHIPFS
-1106 GLFLGVGLMC
+1106 GLFLGVCLMSI
-1116 VIWVIKDCLK
+1116 IWVIKDCLK

-1140 VGAADV
+1140 VSTADV
-1146 TRDNT
+1146 IVD
-1151 AEDTA
+1151 DTPEVGA
-1156 DTDVESTTVDDATD
+1156 DTDVSITAVDAVED
-1170 LEDASESP
+1170 LKDASETEE
-1178 QDSETQNE
+1178 DAETPNE
-1186 EEPDADESDEE
+1186 EEQDADEFVEE
-1197 LSLAED
+1197 LLRPED
-1203 SHAEPDESLDD
+1203 SQEEPDELPDD
-1214 PVSSDDDPV
+1214 LVSDDD
-1223 SSDDDN
+1223 DLN
-1229 SNREGD
+1229 SEGD
-1235 Q
+1235 E

>member
-1 MLKRINQTLLSLFI
+1 MLKRTNQLLLSLLI
-15 AASLFSVPS
+15 AVSLYYVPGI
-24 VVRSQEAPPV
+24 VRSQEAPPV
-34 AAAAATQQAEEAGE
+34 AAPAAQQADIAGE
-48 KKNSLYE
+48 KKNSLFE

-92 KNVVDNPVSIPLR
+92 KNAVDNPVSIPLR

-149 SEAKIGDETA
+149 SEAEIDGETA
-159 RIVFRS
+159 RIIFRL
-165 GQGYFLLMQRQE
+165 GQGYFLLMERQE
-177 SDAAD
+177 SDASD
-182 VVLDLKYART
+182 VVLDLQYART

-233 TETQDGAARDNATGD
+233 TETQDGAARDNPTGD
-248 PAPPVAPATE
+248 PAPPAVPSTE

-301 GSQRTQAQLV
+301 GSQRTQAQIV

-319 RELKLR
+319 LELKLR
-325 LPVGQKISGVF
+325 IPVGQKISGVF

-426 DAAEVNVGQGW
+426 DAAEVNAGQGW

-445 LPYELI
+445 LPYELV
-451 LKIEKLQPRVTVEEY
+451 LKIEKLQPRVTVEEF

-492 HVDFDVPEGHRIR
+492 HVDYDVPAGYRIR

-517 VVVEN
+517 AVVEN
-522 HHALENAPGKYRVN
+522 HHAVENAPGKYRVN
-536 FSRKAVGRV
+536 FSRKAEGHV
-545 ALQVSVEKVRTDVNL
+545 ALLVSVEKVRTDVNL
-560 LTPTGEASQ
+560 LTPTGEASE

-576 IVAAGVEHVQGNV
+576 IVAASVEHVQGNV

-624 MSNVGSSLAVHAFR
+624 VSRVASSLAVHAFR
-638 YATESFNP
+638 YANESFNP

-676 TLAYDVRYSGVKKLR
+676 ILAYDVRYSGVKKLR
-691 LDVPTSLIEE
+691 LDVPTSLIEK
-701 IRIDS
+701 IRNDS

-713 ITPRPDDLADDYTA
+713 ITPRPDDLAADYTA
-727 WQLTSNRELFGN
+727 WQLISNRELFGA

-749 LEDLEVGSAASV
+749 LDDLEVGSAASV
-761 SLTPLIPQE
+761 SLNPLTPKE
-770 VNRSW
+770 VHRSW

-808 STEMQV
+808 STETQI
-814 EGAAVAMEFHQEWSV
+814 EGAAVAMEFHQAWSV

-876 AVTFPQGS
+876 AVTFPKGS

-903 STADA
+903 TTTGD
-908 EDTAGN
+908 

-948 PEFTD
+948 PNFTD

-960 FMAVHLPSDTVLVD
+960 FMVVHLPSDTVLMD

-980 DHLPRSFLETIQR
+980 DHLPSSFLETIQR
-993 NLLHN
+993 DLLYY
-998 SETEGIV
+998 SESEGNV
-1005 DVHSLLNNITQARVD
+1005 DVHSLLNNITQAKVD

-1025 QFSSHDTLIFSAINP
+1025 QFSNHGTLVFSAINP
-1040 SSSPLRL
+1040 SASPLEL
-1047 STVSLSTFHFM
+1047 STVSLSNFHM
-1058 MFGFL
+1058 IMFGFL

-1074 VRHQIITVLVL
+1074 VRNQIITVLVL

-1106 GLFLGVGLMC
+1106 GLFLGMCLMSI
-1116 VIWVIKDCLK
+1116 IWVIKDCLK

-1140 VGAADV
+1140 VVATDV
-1146 TRDNT
+1146 IIDNT
-1151 AEDTA
+1151 AEDDA
-1156 DTDVESTTVDDATD
+1156 DTDVAIIAVDAVDAVDATED
-1170 LEDASESP
+1170 REDASESQGDMKTP
-1178 QDSETQNE
+1178 NE
-1186 EEPDADESDEE
+1186 EERGADEFVEE
-1197 LSLAED
+1197 LLHGED
-1203 SHAEPDESLDD
+1203 SQAEPDELPDD
-1214 PVSSDDDPV
+1214 LVSDDD
-1223 SSDDDN
+1223 DLN
-1229 SNREGD
+1229 SEGD
-1235 Q
+1235 E

>member
-1 MLKRINQTLLSLFI
+1 MLKRTNQLLLSLLI
-15 AASLFSVPS
+15 AVSLYYVPGI
-24 VVRSQEAPPV
+24 VRSQEAPPV
-34 AAAAATQQAEEAGE
+34 AAPAAQQADIAGE
-48 KKNSLYE
+48 KKNSLFE

-92 KNVVDNPVSIPLR
+92 KNAVDNPVSIPLR

-149 SEAKIGDETA
+149 SEAEIDGETA
-159 RIVFRS
+159 RIIFRL
-165 GQGYFLLMQRQE
+165 GQGYFLLMERQE

-182 VVLDLKYART
+182 VVLDLQYART

-233 TETQDGAARDNATGD
+233 TETQDGAARDNPTGD
-248 PAPPVAPATE
+248 PAPPAVPSTE

-301 GSQRTQAQLV
+301 GSQRTQAQIV

-319 RELKLR
+319 LELKLR
-325 LPVGQKISGVF
+325 IPVGQKISGVF

-426 DAAEVNVGQGW
+426 DAAEVNAGQGW

-445 LPYELI
+445 LPYELV
-451 LKIEKLQPRVTVEEY
+451 LKIEKLQPRVTVEEF

-492 HVDFDVPEGHRIR
+492 HVDYDVPAGYRIR

-517 VVVEN
+517 AVVEN
-522 HHALENAPGKYRVN
+522 HHAVENAPGKYRVN
-536 FSRKAVGRV
+536 FSRKAVGHV
-545 ALQVSVEKVRTDVNL
+545 ALLVSVEKVRTDVNL
-560 LTPTGEASQ
+560 LTPTGEASE

-576 IVAAGVEHVQGNV
+576 IVAASVEHVQGNV

-624 MSNVGSSLAVHAFR
+624 VSRVASSLAVHAFR
-638 YATESFNP
+638 YANESFNP

-691 LDVPTSLIEE
+691 LDVPTSLIEK
-701 IRIDS
+701 IRNDS

-713 ITPRPDDLADDYTA
+713 ITPRPDDLAADYTA
-727 WQLTSNRELFGN
+727 WQLISNRELFGA

-749 LEDLEVGSAASV
+749 LDDLEVGSAASV
-761 SLTPLIPQE
+761 SLNPLTPKE
-770 VNRSW
+770 VHRSW

-808 STEMQV
+808 STETQI
-814 EGAAVAMEFHQEWSV
+814 EGAAVAMEFHQAWSV

-876 AVTFPQGS
+876 AVTFPKGS

-903 STADA
+903 TTTGD
-908 EDTAGN
+908 

-948 PEFTD
+948 PNFTD

-960 FMAVHLPSDTVLVD
+960 FMVVHLPSDTVLMD

-980 DHLPRSFLETIQR
+980 DHLPSSFLETIQR
-993 NLLHN
+993 DLLYY
-998 SETEGIV
+998 SESEGNV
-1005 DVHSLLNNITQARVD
+1005 DVHSLLNNITQAKVD

-1025 QFSSHDTLIFSAINP
+1025 QFSNHGTLVFSAINP
-1040 SSSPLRL
+1040 SASPLEL
-1047 STVSLSTFHFM
+1047 STVSLSNFHM
-1058 MFGFL
+1058 IMFGFL

-1074 VRHQIITVLVL
+1074 VRNQIITVLVL

-1106 GLFLGVGLMC
+1106 GLFLGMCLMSI
-1116 VIWVIKDCLK
+1116 IWVIKDCLK

-1140 VGAADV
+1140 VVATDV
-1146 TRDNT
+1146 IIDNT
-1151 AEDTA
+1151 AEDDA
-1156 DTDVESTTVDDATD
+1156 DTDVAIIAVDAVDAVDATED
-1170 LEDASESP
+1170 REDASESQGDMKTP
-1178 QDSETQNE
+1178 NE
-1186 EEPDADESDEE
+1186 EERGADEFVEE
-1197 LSLAED
+1197 LLHGED
-1203 SHAEPDESLDD
+1203 SQAEPDELPDD
-1214 PVSSDDDPV
+1214 LVSDDD
-1223 SSDDDN
+1223 DLN
-1229 SNREGD
+1229 SEGD
-1235 Q
+1235 E

>member
-1 MLKRINQTLLSLFI
+1 MLKQTKQMLLSLFI
-15 AASLFSVPS
+15 AASLFYSPEI
-24 VVRSQEAPPV
+24 VRSQDTPPV
-34 AAAAATQQAEEAGE
+34 TVQQTEQPAEQTLLAEDASD
-48 KKNSLYE
+48 KKNSLFE

-92 KNVVDNPVSIPLR
+92 KNAVDNPVSIPLR

-149 SEAKIGDETA
+149 SEAKIGEETA
-159 RIVFRS
+159 RIIFRP
-165 GQGYFLLMQRQE
+165 GQGYFLLMQRKE
-177 SDAAD
+177 SDTVD
-182 VVLDLKYART
+182 VVLNLHYART

-233 TETQDGAARDNATGD
+233 TETQDGAARDNATGESV
-248 PAPPVAPATE
+248 PPVATAME

-311 YAITRSEL
+311 YSITRSAL

-325 LPVGQKISGVF
+325 IPVGQKISGVF

-375 DLEVGMQNES
+375 DLEAGMQNES
-385 VDVTIPEIEAL
+385 VAVTIPEIEAL
-396 NVSRQ
+396 TVSRQ

-426 DAAEVNVGQGW
+426 DAAEVNAGQGW

-445 LPYELI
+445 LPYELV
-451 LKIEKLQPRVTVEEY
+451 LKIEKLQPRVTAKEY
-466 VTIQITPQLTRMSVT
+466 VTIQITPQLSRMSVT
-481 TLLDIQRAGLF
+481 TLLDIERAGLF
-492 HVDFDVPEGHRIR
+492 HVDFDVPENYKIR

-545 ALQVSVEKVRTDVNL
+545 ALQLSVEKVRTDVNL

-569 YTFSLPR
+569 YTLSLPR
-576 IVAAGVEHVQGNV
+576 IVAASVEHVQGNV

-618 IAGLVQ
+618 IAELVQ
-624 MSNVGSSLAVHAFR
+624 MISAGSSLAVHAFR
-638 YATESFNP
+638 YANESFNP
-646 TFSVERRQP
+646 TFSIERRQP
-655 QIEVGQL
+655 HIEVGQL

-676 TLAYDVRYSGVKKLR
+676 TLAYDVRYSGVKELR
-691 LDVPTSLIEE
+691 LDIPTSLIEK
-701 IRIDS
+701 IRNDS
-706 KLVQESV
+706 KLVQKSV

-727 WQLTSNRELFGN
+727 WQLISNRELFGE
-739 FQVELSWIES
+739 FQIELSWIES
-749 LEDLEVGSAASV
+749 LEDLEIGSGTSV
-761 SLTPLIPQE
+761 SLNPLVPQD
-770 VNRSW
+770 VHRSW
-775 GQIVIKKAENLDVVP
+775 GQIAIKKAENLDVVP
-790 AESDG
+790 AEPDG

-808 STEMQV
+808 STETQV
-814 EGAAVAMEFHQEWSV
+814 EGAAVAMEFHQAWSV

-889 PLSINGEAVGIEKG
+889 PLSINGEVVGIEKG
-903 STADA
+903 TIADVD
-908 EDTAGN
+908 ETAGN

-938 IESDGFTVRI
+938 IESDGFNVRI

-980 DHLPRSFLETIQR
+980 DHLPSSFLETIQR
-993 NLLHN
+993 DLLYY

-1005 DVHSLLNNITQARVD
+1005 EIHSLLNNITQAQVD

-1025 QFSSHDTLIFSAINP
+1025 QFSNQNTLIFSAINP
-1040 SSSPLRL
+1040 SSSPLQL
-1047 STVSLSTFHFM
+1047 STVSLSKFHLI

-1063 VVVTLGGLWLG
+1063 VVVTLVGLWVG
-1074 VRHQIITVLVL
+1074 VRNQIITVLLL
-1085 VSASLG
+1085 VFASFG
-1091 VVLIKPIMASHMPFS
+1091 IVLIKPIIASHMPFS
-1106 GLFLGVGLMC
+1106 GLFLGGALMC
-1116 VIWVIKDCLK
+1116 VIWAIKDCLK
-1126 PCFRICRKLFSLDT
+1126 PCFRICRKLFSLDA
-1140 VGAADV
+1140 VGATEVTLDNSAEDV
-1146 TRDNT
+1146 T
-1151 AEDTA
+1151 DTN
-1156 DTDVESTTVDDATD
+1156 VETITVDATD
-1170 LEDASESP
+1170 ELEDLSDA
-1178 QDSETQNE
+1178 E
-1186 EEPDADESDEE
+1186 EESEGESTAEEINEE
-1197 LSLAED
+1197 LSPEENNQ
-1203 SHAEPDESLDD
+1203 AEPAESPDD
-1214 PVSSDDDPV
+1214 PVPNA
-1223 SSDDDN
+1223 DDN
-1229 SNREGD
+1229 SNNEGD
-1235 Q
+1235 K

>member
-1 MLKRINQTLLSLFI
+1 MLKQTKQMLLSLFI
-15 AASLFSVPS
+15 AASLFYSPEI
-24 VVRSQEAPPV
+24 VRSQDTPPV
-34 AAAAATQQAEEAGE
+34 TVQPAVQQTEQPAEQTLLAEDASD
-48 KKNSLYE
+48 KKNSLFE

-92 KNVVDNPVSIPLR
+92 KNAVDNPVSIPLR

-149 SEAKIGDETA
+149 SEAKIGEETA
-159 RIVFRS
+159 RIIFRP
-165 GQGYFLLMQRQE
+165 GQGYFLLMQRKE
-177 SDAAD
+177 SDTVD
-182 VVLDLKYART
+182 VVLNLHYART

-233 TETQDGAARDNATGD
+233 TETQDGAARDNATGESV
-248 PAPPVAPATE
+248 PPVATAME

-311 YAITRSEL
+311 YSITRSAL

-325 LPVGQKISGVF
+325 IPVGQKISGVF

-375 DLEVGMQNES
+375 DLEAGMQNES
-385 VDVTIPEIEAL
+385 VAVTIPEIEAL
-396 NVSRQ
+396 TVSRQ

-426 DAAEVNVGQGW
+426 DAAEVNAGQGW

-445 LPYELI
+445 LPYELV
-451 LKIEKLQPRVTVEEY
+451 LKIEKLQPRVTAKEY
-466 VTIQITPQLTRMSVT
+466 VTIQITPQLSRMSVT
-481 TLLDIQRAGLF
+481 TLLDIERAGLF
-492 HVDFDVPEGHRIR
+492 HVDFDVPENYKIR

-545 ALQVSVEKVRTDVNL
+545 ALQLSVEKVRTDVNL

-569 YTFSLPR
+569 YTLSLPR
-576 IVAAGVEHVQGNV
+576 IVAASVEHVQGNV

-618 IAGLVQ
+618 IAELVQ
-624 MSNVGSSLAVHAFR
+624 MISAGSSLAVHAFR
-638 YATESFNP
+638 YANESFNP
-646 TFSVERRQP
+646 TFSIERRQP
-655 QIEVGQL
+655 HIEVGQL

-676 TLAYDVRYSGVKKLR
+676 TLAYDVRYSGVKELR
-691 LDVPTSLIEE
+691 LDIPTSLIEK
-701 IRIDS
+701 IRNDS
-706 KLVQESV
+706 KLVQKSV

-727 WQLTSNRELFGN
+727 WQLISNRELFGE
-739 FQVELSWIES
+739 FQIELSWIES
-749 LEDLEVGSAASV
+749 LEDLEIGSGTSV
-761 SLTPLIPQE
+761 SLNPLVPQD
-770 VNRSW
+770 VHRSW
-775 GQIVIKKAENLDVVP
+775 GQIAIKKAENLDVVP
-790 AESDG
+790 AEPDG

-808 STEMQV
+808 STETQV
-814 EGAAVAMEFHQEWSV
+814 EGAAVAMEFHQAWSV

-889 PLSINGEAVGIEKG
+889 PLSINGEVVGIEKG
-903 STADA
+903 TIADVD
-908 EDTAGN
+908 ETAGN

-938 IESDGFTVRI
+938 IESDGFNVRI

-980 DHLPRSFLETIQR
+980 DHLPSSFLETIQR
-993 NLLHN
+993 NLLYY

-1005 DVHSLLNNITQARVD
+1005 EIHSLLNNITQAQVD

-1025 QFSSHDTLIFSAINP
+1025 QFSNQNTLIFSAINP
-1040 SSSPLRL
+1040 SSSPLQL
-1047 STVSLSTFHFM
+1047 STVSLSKFHLI

-1063 VVVTLGGLWLG
+1063 VVVTLVGLWVG
-1074 VRHQIITVLVL
+1074 VRNQIITVLLL
-1085 VSASLG
+1085 VFASFG
-1091 VVLIKPIMASHMPFS
+1091 IVLIKPIIASHMPFS
-1106 GLFLGVGLMC
+1106 GLFLGGALMC
-1116 VIWVIKDCLK
+1116 VIWAIKDCLK
-1126 PCFRICRKLFSLDT
+1126 PCFRICRKLFSLDA
-1140 VGAADV
+1140 VGATKVTLDNSAEDV
-1146 TRDNT
+1146 T
-1151 AEDTA
+1151 DTN
-1156 DTDVESTTVDDATD
+1156 VETITVDATD
-1170 LEDASESP
+1170 DLEDLRDA
-1178 QDSETQNE
+1178 E
-1186 EEPDADESDEE
+1186 EESEEESTADEINEE
-1197 LSLAED
+1197 LSPEENNQAE
-1203 SHAEPDESLDD
+1203 SAESPDD
-1214 PVSSDDDPV
+1214 PVPNA
-1223 SSDDDN
+1223 DDN
-1229 SNREGD
+1229 SNNEGD
-1235 Q
+1235 K

>member
-1 MLKRINQTLLSLFI
+1 MLKRTTQILLSLFI
-15 AASLFSVPS
+15 AASLFYVPS
-24 VVRSQEAPPV
+24 VVRSQEVPPV
-34 AAAAATQQAEEAGE
+34 AAAPQQAEDTGE
-48 KKNSLYE
+48 KKNSLFE

-64 LSKVFESPSRGVFL
+64 LSKVFESPARGVFL

-92 KNVVDNPVSIPLR
+92 KNAVENPVSIPLR

-110 ISSEATVRGD
+110 ISSEAIVRGD

-149 SEAKIGDETA
+149 SEANIGDETA
-159 RIVFRS
+159 RIIFRP

-182 VVLDLKYART
+182 VVLDLQYART

-248 PAPPVAPATE
+248 PSPPVAPATE

-311 YAITRSEL
+311 YSITRSEL

-325 LPVGQKISGVF
+325 IPVGQKISGVF

-345 ALEEGYQI
+345 ALEEGNQI

-385 VDVTIPEIEAL
+385 VDVIIPEIEAL

-426 DAAEVNVGQGW
+426 DAAEVNAGQGW

-492 HVDFDVPEGHRIR
+492 HVDYDVPEGYRIR
-505 SVRGIAAANVTA
+505 SVRGIAAANVKA
-517 VVVEN
+517 AVVEN
-522 HHALENAPGKYRVN
+522 HHAVENAPGKYRVN
-536 FSRKAVGRV
+536 FSRKAVGQV
-545 ALQVSVEKVRTDVNL
+545 ALLVSVEKVRTDVNL
-560 LTPTGEASQ
+560 LTPTSEASQ
-569 YTFSLPR
+569 YTFALPR
-576 IVAAGVEHVQGNV
+576 IVAASVEHVQGNV

-624 MSNVGSSLAVHAFR
+624 LSRVGSSLAVHAFR
-638 YATESFNP
+638 YANESFNP

-691 LDVPTSLIEE
+691 LDIPTSLIEM
-701 IRIDS
+701 IRNDS

-727 WQLTSNRELFGN
+727 WQLTSNRELFGQ

-761 SLTPLIPQE
+761 SLHPLMPQE
-770 VNRSW
+770 VHRSW
-775 GQIVIKKAENLDVVP
+775 GQIVIKKTENLDVVP

-814 EGAAVAMEFHQEWSV
+814 PGAAVAMEFHQTWSV

-903 STADA
+903 TTADA
-908 EDTAGN
+908 EDAVGN
-914 QETYLIPLNTI
+914 QKNYLIPLNTT

-948 PEFTD
+948 PEFKD

-960 FMAVHLPSDTVLVD
+960 FMVVHLPSGTVLVD

-980 DHLPRSFLETIQR
+980 DHLPSSFLETIQR
-993 NLLHN
+993 NLLHD

-1005 DVHSLLNNITQARVD
+1005 DVHSLLNNITQAKVD

-1025 QFSSHDTLIFSAINP
+1025 QFSNHDSLIFSAINP
-1040 SSSPLRL
+1040 SASPLRL
-1047 STVSLSTFHFM
+1047 STVSLSMFHLV
-1058 MFGFL
+1058 MFGVL
-1063 VVVTLGGLWLG
+1063 VVVTFGGLRLG
-1074 VRHQIITVLVL
+1074 IRNQIITVLVL

-1106 GLFLGVGLMC
+1106 GLFLGMGLMC

-1140 VGAADV
+1140 VGEADQ
-1146 TRDNT
+1146 TLNNA
-1151 AEDTA
+1151 AEDA
-1156 DTDVESTTVDDATD
+1156 TDVENTAVDEAED
-1170 LEDASESP
+1170 LEAASES
-1178 QDSETQNE
+1178 QEDSLSQNDE
-1186 EEPDADESDEE
+1186 EQDADEIAET
-1197 LSLAED
+1197 LSPAED
-1203 SHAEPDESLDD
+1203 SQAEPDEF
-1214 PVSSDDDPV
+1214 PDDPV

-1235 Q
+1235 E